1 MAKVSLKATG
11 GLNKDVDLN
20 LLPEGDYSSATN
32 IIFDSGK
39 TGGAGAIKMLESIT
53 TAGFNF
59 GSDTIKDTHQAA
71 DGQIYVLTV
80 NGATAYIYRIPS
92 TLDSK
97 VTILSY
103 THSVSVDFAPNIK
116 VLDNCIIWN
125 YLGTGTPLLFSL
137 DGWTTTVTPAIAD
150 LKLQKRTPNNVFTI
164 DKNQGSA
171 DSGLE
176 FLETRDFQF
185 AARYQYI
192 SGEYSVLGA
201 YSQMYK
207 AADGVSSYSFFYDL
221 SASPANVDFLEVY
234 ARIGNAGIWRR
245 IDTFKKGT
253 TPATPPTPDFSWTG
267 QIYESL
273 DTVTTAKPFDS
284 VPVSAKHIEIAK
296 NRVFLANI
304 VDDYDVSS
312 ANLDFTI
319 AEVSG
324 SDYRPDTTAGT
335 HGTYLT
341 ASNLTEAGISSKEL
355 ISTAYYKPFAN
366 DSTYGIG
373 LAYYDEAMKTRGVE
387 KYVKFKTGKF
397 VYPILPTIRV
407 GLNAGWAKPSWAK
420 FAQLVYTKNI
430 SKSYIYEGF
439 ASNIFFELSSLTTDA
454 TTKAVTEITTISQS
468 ITPDQFKNVKN
479 LVVDLMGM
487 FRAGYIYN
495 FSADDRITINTPN
508 GLFDFKIDSQNDNF
522 LYCKYDK
529 GTMVNSIVP
538 NAKNLYFEIYT
549 PKQVPEDE
557 SLLFFE
563 YGNLMDISAWAAS
576 TNKDISGAG
585 TLNTNKLIGDMVFSK
600 IDLPVYSTAPF
611 IYNTSKSSPAVY
623 ANDAVTVAN
632 IALTE
637 TMQSSLSGAGTATD
651 VLLIPIYTTFGANAD
666 EAVFIDS
673 AGASSSTGPEVRI
686 SGYYDAADQEAGN
699 KLTINYAI
707 KATQT
712 FVLSTIPPSPS
723 GSMTWAAKS
732 QIYRVPY
739 NNSTN
744 VYGSAVAYGT
754 EYVID
759 TRTLTANASG
769 VVLDITQTQELL
781 LSAYADISAN
791 DKFYVQLKLT
801 LTASG
806 DVQAALINIA
816 KQTSVSNGLVMT
828 LNGDRIKPIVS
839 TTYNANSIISGTTNK
854 LVIRASSTATANPFW
869 NTSAGKPTVLISKNL
884 NPTGRKN
891 TIRYGGNYVAGTKI
905 NNLSSFF
912 ALDSADVPIE
922 NGEIVSLQRA
932 SRLQGNGTMLLAL
945 CQNESAYIL
954 LGEQEL
960 TQANNQGILSI
971 SSNVIGTIRNL
982 GYNYGLQ
989 DKQSA
994 LNYKGNIWWWDNY
1007 NKKVIKYNEQGIELV
1022 SDTFMRS
1029 EFLTKSGAAKFA
1041 FDPFYN
1047 TCFVSIGGETTSL
1060 GYSDTLK
1067 RWISTYA
1074 FKSDYAESYGD
1085 KMVLFKSGVV
1095 YKSLQSGFNAFLG
1108 AGAVDSTITFTL
1120 NSRLPVMPL
1129 NVSVTHNMNV
1139 MDYSQANGVKASLL
1153 SIAISNEN
1161 GQASAINETNF
1172 IAEDNRLYAHILRDS
1187 KSQVR
1192 FETIKEQTFTATSG
1206 QTTFTITAGYTVA
1219 NAIIDVYINT
1229 VKLADD
1235 AYVATNGTTVVLNTG
1250 ATVGDS
1256 VRIVNS
1262 VDKRLIEGNY
1272 IVGYLNN
1279 FVVSLKDK
1287 TQNMRLN
1294 SLDIEVQAIS
1304 GHS

>member
-11 GLNKDVDLN
+11 GLNKDVDPN
-20 LLPEGDYSSATN
+20 LLPEGDYTAATN

-59 GSDTIKDTHQAA
+59 GSDTIKATHQAA
-71 DGQIYVLTV
+71 DGQIYVLTA
-80 NGATAYIYRIPS
+80 NGGTAYIYRIPT

-103 THSVSVDFAPNIK
+103 THSVSVDFAPDIK
-116 VLDNCIIWN
+116 VLDNSIIWN
-125 YLGTGTPLLFSL
+125 YHATGTPLLFSL
-137 DGWTTTVTPAIAD
+137 DGWTTAVVNPAIGD
-150 LKLQKRTPNNVFTI
+150 LTLVKRTPNNVFTV
-164 DKNQGSA
+164 DKNQSTP

-185 AARYQYI
+185 AGRYQYK

-207 AADGVSSYSFFYDL
+207 GADGVSSYTFTYSFTGAPTNAEYFELYTK
-221 SASPANVDFLEVY
+221 
-234 ARIGNAGIWRR
+234 IGNAGIWRR
-245 IDTFKKGT
+245 IDTAKIGT
-253 TPATPPTPDFSWTG
+253 DTGLSWTG

-273 DTVTTAKPFDS
+273 DTVTTAKPFDAI
-284 VPVSAKHIEIAK
+284 PISAKHIEIAK

-319 AEVSG
+319 TELITETP
-324 SDYRPDTTAGT
+324 SDYRPSTTSGT

-341 ASNLTEAGISSKEL
+341 TDNLAEAGISSKE
-355 ISTAYYKPFAN
+355 STSTDYYKPFAN

-407 GLNAGWAKPSWAK
+407 GLNAGWAKPSWARY
-420 FAQLVYTKNI
+420 AQLVYTKNI

-439 ASNIFFELSSLTTDA
+439 ASNIFFELTSLETDP

-468 ITPDQFKNVKN
+468 ITADQFKNVKFM
-479 LVVDLMGM
+479 VVDLMGM
-487 FRAGYIYN
+487 FRAGLIYN

-529 GTMVNSIVP
+529 GTMSNPVIPTSR
-538 NAKNLYFEIYT
+538 NLYFEIYT

-557 SLLFFE
+557 SLLFYE
-563 YGNLMDISAWAAS
+563 YGNLIDITSTGANWTAS

-611 IYNTSKSSPAVY
+611 IYNTTKSSPAIY
-623 ANDAVTVAN
+623 ADDAVTVAN
-632 IALTE
+632 IAFAS
-637 TMQSSLSGAGTATD
+637 TMQSSLTNPGTASD
-651 VLLIPIYTTFGANAD
+651 EFLIPTYTSFGNKNDD
-666 EAVFIDS
+666 EAVFINSSGVES
-673 AGASSSTGPEVRI
+673 ATGPEVRI
-686 SGYYDAADQEAGN
+686 SGFYDAADQEAGN
-699 KLTINYAI
+699 KLIINYYI
-707 KATQT
+707 KASW
-712 FVLSTIPPSPS
+712 VLRFDSLIPPATPS
-723 GSMTWAAKS
+723 GSMRWVLTS

-739 NNSTN
+739 NNTTN
-744 VYGSAVAYGT
+744 TYGSAVVYGT
-754 EYVID
+754 EVGISDRTVTTATEGNSID
-759 TRTLTANASG
+759 E
-769 VVLDITQTQELL
+769 IITQELL
-781 LSAYADISAN
+781 LSANANISAN
-791 DKFYVQLKLT
+791 DKFYVRLKLT
-801 LTASG
+801 LTAEG
-806 DVQAALINIA
+806 DIQQALINIA
-816 KQTSVSNGLVMT
+816 KQTSASNGIVMT
-828 LNGDRIKPIVS
+828 LNGDRIKPIVN
-839 TTYNANSIISGTTNK
+839 TTYNANSIISGATNK
-854 LVIRASSTATANPFW
+854 FVIRASSTATARPFW

-891 TIRYGGNYVAGTKI
+891 TIRYGGNYVPGTKI

-960 TQANNQGILSI
+960 TQANNQGVLSI

-989 DKQSA
+989 DKQSSF
-994 LNYKGNIWWWDNY
+994 NYKGNVWWWDNY
-1007 NKKVIKYNEQGIELV
+1007 NKKIVKYNEQGIELV
-1022 SDTFMRS
+1022 SDTYMRS
-1029 EFLTKSGAAKFA
+1029 EFLTKSGNAKFA

-1067 RWISTYA
+1067 RWVSTYS
-1074 FKSDYAESYGD
+1074 FKSDFAESYGD

-1095 YKSLQSGFNAFLG
+1095 YKSLQSGFNLFLN
-1108 AGAVDSTITFTL
+1108 AETAVDSTITFTL
-1120 NSRLPVMPL
+1120 NSRLPIMPL
-1129 NVSVTHNMNV
+1129 NVSVSHDMNV
-1139 MDYSQANGVKASLL
+1139 MDYSQSNGVKANLL

-1187 KSQVR
+1187 S
-1192 FETIKEQTFTATSG
+1192 SPG
-1206 QTTFTITAGYTVA
+1206 G
-1219 NAIIDVYINT
+1219 
-1229 VKLADD
+1229 
-1235 AYVATNGTTVVLNTG
+1235 
-1250 ATVGDS
+1250 
-1256 VRIVNS
+1256 
-1262 VDKRLIEGNY
+1262 LIEGNY
-1272 IVGYLNN
+1272 IIGYLNN

-1294 SLDIEVQAIS
+1294 SLDIEVQPIS

>member
-20 LLPEGDYSSATN
+20 LLPAGDYSDATN

-53 TAGFNF
+53 TAGINF
-59 GSDTIKDTHQAA
+59 GSDTIKATHQSA
-71 DGQIYVLTV
+71 DGQVYVLTV
-80 NGATAYIYRIPS
+80 NSSTAFIYRIPT

-97 VTILSY
+97 ATILSY
-103 THSVSVDFAPNIK
+103 PHSVSTDFAPDIK

-125 YLGTGTPLLFSL
+125 YHATGTPLLFSL
-137 DGWTTTVTPAIAD
+137 DGWTTAVTPAIED
-150 LKLQKRTPNNVFTI
+150 LRLAKRTPNNVFTVE
-164 DKNQGSA
+164 KNQSTP

-176 FLETRDFQF
+176 FLETKDFQF
-185 AARYQYI
+185 AGRYQYR
-192 SGEYSVLGA
+192 SGEYSALGA

-207 AADGVSSYSFFYDL
+207 GAEGITSYTFTYSFTG
-221 SASPANVDFLEVY
+221 APVY
-234 ARIGNAGIWRR
+234 AEFFELYTRIGNAGIWRR
-245 IDTFKKGT
+245 IDTATIATDT
-253 TPATPPTPDFSWTG
+253 TLSWTG

-273 DTVTTAKPFDS
+273 DIVTTGKPFDS
-284 VPVSAKHIEIAK
+284 VPVSAKHIEIAR

-304 VDDYDVSS
+304 VDDYAVSS

-319 AEVSG
+319 SELTG
-324 SDYRPDTTAGT
+324 SDYQPSTTSGT
-335 HGTYLT
+335 YGTYLT
-341 ASNLTEAGISSKEL
+341 SSNLAEAGISSREST
-355 ISTAYYKPFAN
+355 STAYYKPFAN
-366 DSTYGIG
+366 DSTYGVG

-397 VYPILPTIRV
+397 AYPILPTIRV
-407 GLNAGWAKPSWAK
+407 GLNAGWIKPSWAK

-439 ASNIFFELSSLTTDA
+439 ASNIFFELNSFTTDG
-454 TTKAVTEITTISQS
+454 TTKAITEITTISQS
-468 ITPDQFKNVKN
+468 ITADQLKNVKFM
-479 LVVDLMGM
+479 VVDLMGM

-495 FSADDRITINTPN
+495 FSADDRIAINTPN
-508 GLFDFKIDSQNDNF
+508 GLFDFKIDSQSDNF

-557 SLLFFE
+557 SLLFYE
-563 YGNLMDISAWAAS
+563 YGSLMDISSWAAS
-576 TNKDISGAG
+576 TNKDMSGGG
-585 TLNTNKLIGDMVFSK
+585 TLNTSKFLGDMVFSK
-600 IDLPVYSTAPF
+600 IDLPVYSSAPF
-611 IYNTSKSSPAVY
+611 IYNTSKSSPKVY
-623 ANDAVTVAN
+623 ADDAVTVAN
-632 IALTE
+632 IALAE

-673 AGASSSTGPEVRI
+673 SGASSSTGPEVRI
-686 SGYYDAADQEAGN
+686 SGYYDAADQESSN
-699 KLTINYAI
+699 KLTVNYYI

-712 FVLSTIPPSPS
+712 FVLSSIPPSPS
-723 GSMTWAAKS
+723 GSMTWALKS

-739 NNSTN
+739 NNTTN

-754 EYVID
+754 EYVVD

-769 VVLDITQTQELL
+769 DAIDITQTQDLL
-781 LSAYADISAN
+781 LSSYADISAN

-816 KQTSVSNGLVMT
+816 KQTAVANGLIMT
-828 LNGDRIKPIVS
+828 LNGDRIKPVVS
-839 TTYNANSIISGTTNK
+839 TTYNANSIISGTTSK
-854 LVIRASSTATANPFW
+854 LVIRASSTATARQFW

-891 TIRYGGNYVAGTKI
+891 TIRYGGNYVSGSKI

-912 ALDSADVPIE
+912 ALDSADVSVD
-922 NGEIVSLQRA
+922 NGEITSLQRV
-932 SRLQGNGTMLLAL
+932 SRLQGNGNMLLAL
-945 CQNESAYIL
+945 CKNEAAYLL

-960 TQANNQGILSI
+960 TQSNNQSILSI
-971 SSNVIGTIRNL
+971 SSNVIGTVRNL
-982 GYNYGLQ
+982 GFNYGLQ
-989 DKQSA
+989 DKQSVF
-994 LNYKGNIWWWDNY
+994 NYKGSVWWWDNY
-1007 NKKVIKYNEQGIELV
+1007 NKKIIKYNDQGIELV
-1022 SDTFMRS
+1022 SDIYMRS

-1047 TCFVSIGGETTSL
+1047 TCFVSIGSETISL
-1060 GYSDTLK
+1060 GYSDSLK
-1067 RWISTYA
+1067 RWISKYS
-1074 FKSDYAESYGD
+1074 FKTDYAESYGD

-1095 YKSLQSGFNAFLG
+1095 YLSLQSGYNAFLG
-1108 AGAVDSTITFTL
+1108 AAAADSTITFTL
-1120 NSRLPVMPL
+1120 NSRLPIMPL
-1129 NVSVTHNMNV
+1129 NVSVSHNMAV
-1139 MDYSQANGVKASLL
+1139 MDYTQANGVKASLL

-1187 KSQVR
+1187 
-1192 FETIKEQTFTATSG
+1192 TS
-1206 QTTFTITAGYTVA
+1206 
-1219 NAIIDVYINT
+1219 
-1229 VKLADD
+1229 
-1235 AYVATNGTTVVLNTG
+1235 TG
-1250 ATVGDS
+1250 G
-1256 VRIVNS
+1256 
-1262 VDKRLIEGNY
+1262 LISGNY

-1294 SLDIEVQAIS
+1294 SLDIEVQAVS

>member
-20 LLPEGDYSSATN
+20 LLPEGDYSDATN

-39 TGGAGAIKMLESIT
+39 TGGAGAIKMLESISA
-53 TAGFNF
+53 AGIDF
-59 GSDTIKDTHQAA
+59 STHTVKDTHQAA
-71 DGQIYVLTV
+71 DGQIFVLTV
-80 NGATAYIYRIPS
+80 SSATAYIYRIPT
-92 TLDSK
+92 TLNSK
-97 VTILSY
+97 TLILSY
-103 THSVSVDFAPNIK
+103 THSVSEDFAPDIK

-125 YLGTGTPLLFSL
+125 YHGTGTPLLFCL
-137 DGWTTTVTPAIAD
+137 DGWTTAVTPAIGD
-150 LKLQKRTPNNVFTI
+150 LTLVKRTPNNVFTI
-164 DKNQGSA
+164 NKVQGTP

-192 SGEYSVLGA
+192 SGEYSALSA

-207 AADGVSSYSFFYDL
+207 AADGVSSYAFNYDL
-221 SASPANVDFLEVY
+221 SASPANVEYLEVY
-234 ARIGNAGIWRR
+234 VRIGNSGIWRR
-245 IDTFKKGT
+245 IDTFKKGS
-253 TPATPPTPDFSWTG
+253 TPTSFEWTG

-304 VDDYDVSS
+304 VDDYSVSS

-319 AEVSG
+319 SEVSG
-324 SDYRPDTTAGT
+324 SDYRPDTTSGT
-335 HGTYLT
+335 YGTYLT
-341 ASNLTEAGISSKEL
+341 SSNLAEAGISSKE
-355 ISTAYYKPFAN
+355 STSVAYYKPFAN
-366 DSTYGIG
+366 DSTYGVG

-397 VYPILPTIRV
+397 AYPILPTIRV
-407 GLNAGWAKPSWAK
+407 GLNAGWVKPSWAK
-420 FAQLVYTKNI
+420 YAQLVYTKNI
-430 SKSYIYEGF
+430 SKSYIYEGY
-439 ASNIFFELSSLTTDA
+439 ASNIFFELTSFTTDA
-454 TTKAVTEITTISQS
+454 TTKAITEITTISQS
-468 ITPDQFKNVKN
+468 ITADQLKNVKN

-522 LYCKYDK
+522 IYCKYDK

-557 SLLFFE
+557 SLLFYE
-563 YGNLMDISAWAAS
+563 YGSLMDISSWSAS

-585 TLNTNKLIGDMVFSK
+585 TLNTNKLLGDMVFSK
-600 IDLPVYSTAPF
+600 IDLPVYSSAPF
-611 IYNTSKSSPAVY
+611 IYNTSKTSPAVY
-623 ANDAVTVAN
+623 ADDAATVAN
-632 IALTE
+632 IALAE

-651 VLLIPIYTTFGANAD
+651 LFLIPIYTSFGTNAD

-673 AGASSSTGPEVRI
+673 SGGSSSTGPELRI
-686 SGYYDAADQEAGN
+686 SGYYDAADQESTN
-699 KLTINYAI
+699 KLTINYYV

-712 FVLSTIPPSPS
+712 FQLNGSLPSPS
-723 GSMTWAAKS
+723 GSMTWALKS

-739 NNSTN
+739 NNTTN
-744 VYGSAVAYGT
+744 VYGSAVAYGS
-754 EYVID
+754 EYVVD
-759 TRTLTANASG
+759 TRTLTSNASG
-769 VVLDITQTQELL
+769 DVLDITATQDLL
-781 LSAYADISAN
+781 LSSYADISAN

-806 DVQAALINIA
+806 DVLAALVNIA
-816 KQTSVSNGLVMT
+816 KQTSVSNGIIMT
-828 LNGDRIKPIVS
+828 LNGDRIKPVVT
-839 TTYNANSIISGTTNK
+839 TTYNANSIVSGTTSK
-854 LVIRASSTATANPFW
+854 LVLRASSTATANQFW
-869 NTSAGKPTVLISKNL
+869 NTSAGKPTVLVSKNL

-912 ALDSADVPIE
+912 ALDSADVPVE
-922 NGEIVSLQRA
+922 NGEIVALHRA

-960 TQANNQGILSI
+960 TQGNNQGILSI

-989 DKQSA
+989 DKQSSF
-994 LNYKGNIWWWDNY
+994 NYKGNIWWWDNY

-1022 SDTFMRS
+1022 SDTYMRS

-1047 TCFVSIGGETTSL
+1047 MCFVSIGSETFSL

-1067 RWISTYA
+1067 RWISKYT
-1074 FKSDYAESYGD
+1074 FKTDHAESYGD

-1095 YKSLQSGFNAFLG
+1095 YKSLQSGYNAFLG
-1108 AGAVDSTITFTL
+1108 ASAVDSAITLTL
-1120 NSRLPVMPL
+1120 NSRLPIMPL
-1129 NVSVTHNMNV
+1129 NVSVSHDMNV
-1139 MDYSQANGVKASLL
+1139 VDYAQSNAVKASLL

-1161 GQASAINETNF
+1161 GQTSAIVESNF
-1172 IAEDNRLYAHILRDS
+1172 IVEDNRLYAHVLRDS
-1187 KSQVR
+1187 KSPIR
-1192 FETIKEQTFTATSG
+1192 FETIKSQDFTATSG
-1206 QTTFTITAGYTVA
+1206 QTVFTITGGYTVA
-1219 NAIIDVYINT
+1219 GTIIDVYIDS

-1250 ATVGDS
+1250 ATAGQA

-1262 VDKRLIEGNY
+1262 VDKRLTEGNY

-1294 SLDIEVQAIS
+1294 SLDIEIQSVS

>member
-20 LLPEGDYSSATN
+20 LLPEGDYSDATN

-39 TGGAGAIKMLESIT
+39 TGGAGAIKMLESISA
-53 TAGFNF
+53 AGIDF
-59 GSDTIKDTHQAA
+59 GTDTIKDTHQAA
-71 DGQIYVLTV
+71 DGQIYVLTK
-80 NGATAYIYRIPS
+80 NGSTAYIYRIPT

-103 THSVSVDFAPNIK
+103 AHSVSSDFAPDIK

-125 YLGTGTPLLFSL
+125 YHGTGTPLLFSL
-137 DGWTTTVTPAIAD
+137 DGWSTTVTPAVAD

-164 DKNQGSA
+164 DKIQGTP
-171 DSGLE
+171 DSGIE

-185 AARYQYI
+185 AARYQYV
-192 SGEYSVLGA
+192 SGEYSALGA

-207 AADGVSSYSFFYDL
+207 AADGVSSYSFYYDL
-221 SASPANVDFLEVY
+221 SASPTYVEYLEVY
-234 ARIGNAGIWRR
+234 ARIGNSGIWRR

-253 TPATPPTPDFSWTG
+253 TPASPDFSWTG

-273 DTVTTAKPFDS
+273 DTVTTGKPFDS

-304 VDDYDVSS
+304 VDDYDISS

-319 AEVSG
+319 TEVTG
-324 SDYRPDTTAGT
+324 SDYRPDTTSGT
-335 HGTYLT
+335 YGTYLT
-341 ASNLTEAGISSKEL
+341 SSNLTEAGISSKEST
-355 ISTAYYKPFAN
+355 STAYYKPFAN

-397 VYPILPTIRV
+397 AYPILPTIRV
-407 GLNAGWAKPSWAK
+407 GLNSGWVKPSWAK
-420 FAQLVYTKNI
+420 YAQLVYTKNI

-439 ASNIFFELSSLTTDA
+439 ASNIFFELTSFTTDG
-454 TTKAVTEITTISQS
+454 TTKAITEITTISQS
-468 ITPDQFKNVKN
+468 ITADQLKNVKF

-495 FSADDRITINTPN
+495 FSADDRIAINTPN

-557 SLLFFE
+557 SLLFYE
-563 YGNLMDISAWAAS
+563 YGNLMDISSWAAS
-576 TNKDISGAG
+576 TNKDISGGG
-585 TLNTNKLIGDMVFSK
+585 TLNTNKLLGDMVFSK
-600 IDLPVYSTAPF
+600 IDLPVYSSAPF
-611 IYNTSKSSPAVY
+611 IYNTSKSSPKIY
-623 ANDAVTVAN
+623 ADDSVTVAN

-637 TMQSSLSGAGTATD
+637 TMQSSLSGVGTATD
-651 VLLIPIYTTFGANAD
+651 VLLTPFYTSFGANAD

-673 AGASSSTGPEVRI
+673 LGGSSSTGPEIRI
-686 SGYYDAADQEAGN
+686 SGFYDAADQESTN
-699 KLTINYAI
+699 KLTINYYV

-712 FVLSTIPPSPS
+712 FQLNPSLPTPS
-723 GSMTWAAKS
+723 GSMTWTLKS

-739 NNSTN
+739 NNTTN
-744 VYGSAVAYGT
+744 TYGAAVTYGT
-754 EYVID
+754 ENVID
-759 TRTLTANASG
+759 TRTLTTNASS
-769 VVLDITQTQELL
+769 VVLDITQTQDLL
-781 LSAYADISAN
+781 LSAYADIAAN
-791 DKFYVQLKLT
+791 DKFYVQLKLS

-816 KQTSVSNGLVMT
+816 KQTAVSNGVVVT
-828 LNGDRIKPIVS
+828 LNGDRIKPVVS
-839 TTYNANSIISGTTNK
+839 TTYNANSIVSGTTSK
-854 LVIRASSTATANPFW
+854 LVLRASSTATANQFW
-869 NTSAGKPTVLISKNL
+869 NTSAGKPTVLVSKNL

-912 ALDSADVPIE
+912 ALDSADVPVE

-945 CQNESAYIL
+945 CQNESAYVL

-960 TQANNQGILSI
+960 TQSNNQGILSI

-989 DKQSA
+989 EKQSVF
-994 LNYKGNIWWWDNY
+994 NYKGNVWWWDDY
-1007 NKKVIKYNEQGIELV
+1007 NKKIIKYNEQGIELV

-1029 EFLTKSGAAKFA
+1029 HFLTKSGAARFA

-1047 TCFVSIGGETTSL
+1047 MCFVSIGSDTTSI

-1074 FKSDYAESYGD
+1074 FKTDFAESYGD
-1085 KMVLFKSGVV
+1085 KMVLFKSGIV
-1095 YKSLQSGFNAFLG
+1095 YKSLQSGYNAFLG
-1108 AGAVDSTITFTL
+1108 ASAIDSTITFTL

-1129 NVSVTHNMNV
+1129 NVSVTHDMSI
-1139 MDYSQANGVKASLL
+1139 MDYSQSNGVKSSLL
-1153 SIAISNEN
+1153 SIAINNEN
-1161 GQASAINETNF
+1161 GQVSAIKESNF
-1172 IAEDNRLYAHILRDS
+1172 IAEDNRLYAHILRDA
-1187 KSQVR
+1187 KSPVR
-1192 FETIKEQTFTATSG
+1192 FDTIKQQTFTATAG
-1206 QTTFTITAGYTVA
+1206 QTTFTITGGYTVTD
-1219 NAIIDVYINT
+1219 AIIDVYINT

-1235 AYVATNGTTVVLNTG
+1235 AYVATNGTSVVLNTG
-1250 ATVGDS
+1250 ASAGDTVL
-1256 VRIVNS
+1256 IINS
-1262 VDKRLIEGNY
+1262 VDKRLTEGNY
-1272 IVGYLNN
+1272 IIGYLNN

-1294 SLDIEVQAIS
+1294 SLDIEIQAVS

>member
-20 LLPEGDYSSATN
+20 LLPEGDYSDATN

-53 TAGFNF
+53 AAGIDF
-59 GSDTIKDTHQAA
+59 STHTIKDTHQAA
-71 DGQIYVLTV
+71 DGQIFVLTV
-80 NGATAYIYRIPS
+80 SSATAYIYRIPT

-97 VTILSY
+97 TLILSY
-103 THSVSVDFAPNIK
+103 THSVSTDFAPDIK

-125 YLGTGTPLLFSL
+125 YHGTGTPLLFCL
-137 DGWTTTVTPAIAD
+137 DGWTTAVTPAIGD
-150 LKLQKRTPNNVFTI
+150 LTLVKRTPNNVFTV
-164 DKNQGSA
+164 DKNQGTP

-192 SGEYSVLGA
+192 SGEYSALSA

-207 AADGVSSYSFFYDL
+207 AADGVSSYTFNYDL
-221 SASPANVDFLEVY
+221 SSSPANVEYLEVY
-234 ARIGNAGIWRR
+234 VRIGNSGIWRR
-245 IDTFKKGT
+245 IDTFKKGS
-253 TPATPPTPDFSWTG
+253 TPTSFEWTG

-304 VDDYDVSS
+304 VDDYSVSS

-319 AEVSG
+319 TEVSG
-324 SDYRPDTTAGT
+324 SDYQPSTSGGT
-335 HGTYLT
+335 YGTYLT
-341 ASNLTEAGISSKEL
+341 SSNLSEAAISSKE
-355 ISTAYYKPFAN
+355 STSVAYYKPFAN

-407 GLNAGWAKPSWAK
+407 GLNSGWVKPSWAK
-420 FAQLVYTKNI
+420 YAQLVYTKNI

-439 ASNIFFELSSLTTDA
+439 ASNIFFELTSFTTDG
-454 TTKAVTEITTISQS
+454 TTKAITEITTISQS
-468 ITPDQFKNVKN
+468 ITADQLKNVKN

-557 SLLFFE
+557 SLLFYE
-563 YGNLMDISAWAAS
+563 YGSLMDISSWSAS
-576 TNKDISGAG
+576 TNKDVSGAG
-585 TLNTNKLIGDMVFSK
+585 TLNTNKLLGDMVFSK
-600 IDLPVYSTAPF
+600 IDLPVYSSAPF
-611 IYNTSKSSPAVY
+611 IYNTSKTSPAVY
-623 ANDAVTVAN
+623 ADDAATVAN

-651 VLLIPIYTTFGANAD
+651 LFLIPVYTSFGTNAD

-673 AGASSSTGPEVRI
+673 SGGSSSTGPELRI
-686 SGYYDAADQEAGN
+686 SGYYDAADQESTN
-699 KLTINYAI
+699 KLTINYYV

-712 FVLSTIPPSPS
+712 FVLSSIPPSPS
-723 GSMTWAAKS
+723 GSMTWALKS

-739 NNSTN
+739 NNTTN

-759 TRTLTANASG
+759 TRTLTSNTPG
-769 VVLDITQTQELL
+769 GGTVLDITATQDLL
-781 LSAYADISAN
+781 LSSYADISAN
-791 DKFYVQLKLT
+791 DKFYVKLKLT

-806 DVQAALINIA
+806 DVQAALVNIA
-816 KQTSVSNGLVMT
+816 KQAAVSNGIVMT
-828 LNGDRIKPIVS
+828 LNGDRIKPVVS
-839 TTYNANSIISGTTNK
+839 TTYNANSIVSGTTSK
-854 LVIRASSTATANPFW
+854 LVLRASSTATANQFW
-869 NTSAGKPTVLISKNL
+869 NTSAGKPTVLVSKNL

-912 ALDSADVPIE
+912 ALDSADVPVE
-922 NGEIVSLQRA
+922 NGEIVALHRA

-960 TQANNQGILSI
+960 TQGNNQGILSI

-989 DKQSA
+989 DKQSSF
-994 LNYKGNIWWWDNY
+994 NYKGNIWWWDNY

-1047 TCFVSIGGETTSL
+1047 MCFVAIGSETFSL

-1067 RWISTYA
+1067 RWISKYT
-1074 FKSDYAESYGD
+1074 FKTDHAESYGD

-1095 YKSLQSGFNAFLG
+1095 YKSLQSGYNAFLG
-1108 AGAVDSTITFTL
+1108 ASSVDSTITLTL
-1120 NSRLPVMPL
+1120 NSRLPIMPL
-1129 NVSVTHNMNV
+1129 NVSVSHDMNV
-1139 MDYSQANGVKASLL
+1139 VDYTQSNAVKASLL

-1161 GQASAINETNF
+1161 GQASAIVESNF
-1172 IAEDNRLYAHILRDS
+1172 IVEDNRLYAHVLRD
-1187 KSQVR
+1187 
-1192 FETIKEQTFTATSG
+1192 TSNSG
-1206 QTTFTITAGYTVA
+1206 D
-1219 NAIIDVYINT
+1219 II
-1229 VKLADD
+1229 A
-1235 AYVATNGTTVVLNTG
+1235 
-1250 ATVGDS
+1250 
-1256 VRIVNS
+1256 
-1262 VDKRLIEGNY
+1262 GNY

-1294 SLDIEVQAIS
+1294 SLDIEIQSVS

>member
-20 LLPEGDYSSATN
+20 LLPEGDYSDATN

-39 TGGAGAIKMLESIT
+39 TGGAGAIKMLESISA
-53 TAGFNF
+53 AGIDF
-59 GSDTIKDTHQAA
+59 STHTVKDTHQAA
-71 DGQIYVLTV
+71 DGQIFVLTV
-80 NGATAYIYRIPS
+80 SGATAYIYRIPT

-97 VTILSY
+97 TLILSY
-103 THSVSVDFAPNIK
+103 THSVSEDFAPDIK

-125 YLGTGTPLLFSL
+125 YHGTGTPLLFCL
-137 DGWTTTVTPAIAD
+137 DGWTTAVTPAIGD
-150 LKLQKRTPNNVFTI
+150 LTLVKRTPNNVFTI
-164 DKNQGSA
+164 NKVQGTP

-192 SGEYSVLGA
+192 SGEYSALSA

-207 AADGVSSYSFFYDL
+207 AADGVSSYAFNYDL
-221 SASPANVDFLEVY
+221 SASPANVEYLEVY
-234 ARIGNAGIWRR
+234 VRIGNSGIWRR
-245 IDTFKKGT
+245 IDTFKKGS
-253 TPATPPTPDFSWTG
+253 TPTSFEWTG

-304 VDDYDVSS
+304 VDDYSVSS

-319 AEVSG
+319 SEVSG
-324 SDYRPDTTAGT
+324 SDYRPDTTSGT
-335 HGTYLT
+335 YGTYLT
-341 ASNLTEAGISSKEL
+341 SSNLAEAGISSKE
-355 ISTAYYKPFAN
+355 STSVAYYKPFAN
-366 DSTYGIG
+366 DSTYGVG

-397 VYPILPTIRV
+397 AYPILPTIRV
-407 GLNAGWAKPSWAK
+407 GLNAGWVKPSWAK
-420 FAQLVYTKNI
+420 YAQLVYTKNI
-430 SKSYIYEGF
+430 SKSYIYEGY
-439 ASNIFFELSSLTTDA
+439 ASNIFFELTSFTTDA
-454 TTKAVTEITTISQS
+454 TTKAITEITTISQS
-468 ITPDQFKNVKN
+468 ITADQLKNVKN

-522 LYCKYDK
+522 IYCKYDK

-557 SLLFFE
+557 SLLFYE
-563 YGNLMDISAWAAS
+563 YGSLMDISSWTAS
-576 TNKDISGAG
+576 TPIDVSGAG
-585 TLNTNKLIGDMVFSK
+585 TLNTNKLLGDMVFSK
-600 IDLPVYSTAPF
+600 IDLPVYSSAPF
-611 IYNTSKSSPAVY
+611 IYNTSKSSPKVY
-623 ANDAVTVAN
+623 AEDAITVAN
-632 IALTE
+632 SVLSE
-637 TMQSSLSGAGTATD
+637 TMQSSTVGPGNPSDVTVIPLLTSFGTNT
-651 VLLIPIYTTFGANAD
+651 D
-666 EAVFIDS
+666 EAVFIDGS
-673 AGASSSTGPEVRI
+673 GASSSTGQYIRI
-686 SGYYDAADQEAGN
+686 SGYYDAADQESTN
-699 KLTINYAI
+699 KLSINYYTRV
-707 KATQT
+707 TQT
-712 FVLSTIPPSPS
+712 FQKLTPSSSAQMDWSLKAQVYRIP
-723 GSMTWAAKS
+723 
-732 QIYRVPY
+732 YD
-739 NNSTN
+739 NSTN
-744 VYGSAVAYGT
+744 TYGAEATFGSVFIIHSA
-754 EYVID
+754 
-759 TRTLTANASG
+759 TLTENENGLVTDSIALQELTLSG
-769 VVLDITQTQELL
+769 LADIT
-781 LSAYADISAN
+781 AN
-791 DKFYVQLKLT
+791 DKFYVKLT
-801 LTASG
+801 LQLYTSG
-806 DVQAALINIA
+806 DVQASQLNFQKIPTYA
-816 KQTSVSNGLVMT
+816 NGMIIT
-828 LNGDRIKPIVS
+828 LNGDRIKPVVT
-839 TTYNANSIISGTTNK
+839 TTYNANSIVSGTTSK
-854 LVIRASSTATANPFW
+854 LVLRASSTATANQFW
-869 NTSAGKPTVLISKNL
+869 NTSAGKPTVLVSKNL

-912 ALDSADVPIE
+912 ALDSADVPVE
-922 NGEIVSLQRA
+922 NGEIVALHRA

-960 TQANNQGILSI
+960 TQGNNQGILSI

-989 DKQSA
+989 DKQSSF
-994 LNYKGNIWWWDNY
+994 NYKGNIWWWDNY

-1022 SDTFMRS
+1022 SDTYMRS

-1047 TCFVSIGGETTSL
+1047 MCFVSIGSETFSL

-1067 RWISTYA
+1067 RWISKYT
-1074 FKSDYAESYGD
+1074 FKTDHAESYGD

-1095 YKSLQSGFNAFLG
+1095 YKSLQSGYNAFLG
-1108 AGAVDSTITFTL
+1108 ASAVDSAITLTL
-1120 NSRLPVMPL
+1120 NSRLPIMPL
-1129 NVSVTHNMNV
+1129 NVSVSHDMNV
-1139 MDYSQANGVKASLL
+1139 VDYTQSNAVKANLL
-1153 SIAISNEN
+1153 SIAISNESN
-1161 GQASAINETNF
+1161 QASAINETNF
-1172 IAEDNRLYAHILRDS
+1172 IVEDNRLYAHVLRD
-1187 KSQVR
+1187 
-1192 FETIKEQTFTATSG
+1192 TSNG
-1206 QTTFTITAGYTVA
+1206 GD
-1219 NAIIDVYINT
+1219 II
-1229 VKLADD
+1229 
-1235 AYVATNGTTVVLNTG
+1235 
-1250 ATVGDS
+1250 S
-1256 VRIVNS
+1256 
-1262 VDKRLIEGNY
+1262 GNY

-1294 SLDIEVQAIS
+1294 SLDIEIQSVS

>member
-20 LLPEGDYSSATN
+20 LLPEGDYSDATN

-80 NGATAYIYRIPS
+80 NSATAYIYRIPT

-97 VTILSY
+97 VTILNY
-103 THSVSVDFAPNIK
+103 THSVSTDFAPDIK
-116 VLDNCIIWN
+116 VLDNSIIWN
-125 YLGTGTPLLFSL
+125 YHGTGTPLLFSL
-137 DGWTTTVTPAIAD
+137 DGWTTTVTPALAD

-164 DKNQGSA
+164 DKIQSTP
-171 DSGLE
+171 DSGIE

-192 SGEYSVLGA
+192 SGEYSALSA

-207 AADGVSSYSFFYDL
+207 AADGVSSYSFSYDL
-221 SASPANVDFLEVY
+221 SASPTYVEYLEVY
-234 ARIGNAGIWRR
+234 ARIGNSGIWRR
-245 IDTFKKGT
+245 IDTFKKGETPT
-253 TPATPPTPDFSWTG
+253 TFSWTG

-273 DTVTTAKPFDS
+273 DIVTTGKPFDS

-324 SDYRPDTTAGT
+324 SDYRPDTTSGIY
-335 HGTYLT
+335 GTYLT
-341 ASNLTEAGISSKEL
+341 SSNLTEAGISSKEST
-355 ISTAYYKPFAN
+355 STAYYKPFAN

-387 KYVKFKTGKF
+387 KYVKFKTGRF

-407 GLNAGWAKPSWAK
+407 GLNAGWVKPSWARY
-420 FAQLVYTKNI
+420 AQLVYTKNI
-430 SKSYIYEGF
+430 SKSYIYEGY
-439 ASNIFFELSSLTTDA
+439 ASNIFFELKTLLTDA

-468 ITPDQFKNVKN
+468 ITADQFKNIN
-479 LVVDLMGM
+479 NFVVDLMGM

-495 FSADDRITINTPN
+495 FSADDRIAINTPN

-557 SLLFFE
+557 SLLFYE
-563 YGNLMDISAWAAS
+563 YGSLMDISSWAAS

-585 TLNTNKLIGDMVFSK
+585 TLNTNKLLGDMVFSK
-600 IDLPVYSTAPF
+600 IELPVYSTAPF

-623 ANDAVTVAN
+623 ANDAATVAN

-673 AGASSSTGPEVRI
+673 AGGSSSTGPEVRI
-686 SGYYDAADQEAGN
+686 SGFYDAADQEAGN

-712 FVLSTIPPSPS
+712 FVLDPMIPTPS

-759 TRTLTANASG
+759 TRTLTANTPG
-769 VVLDITQTQELL
+769 GGTILDITQTQELL

-816 KQTSVSNGLVMT
+816 KQTSVSNGVVMT

-839 TTYNANSIISGTTNK
+839 TTYNANSIVSGTTSK

-869 NTSAGKPTVLISKNL
+869 NTSAGKPTVLVSKNL

-945 CQNESAYIL
+945 CQNETAYIL

-960 TQANNQGILSI
+960 TQANNQGVLSI

-982 GYNYGLQ
+982 GYNFGLQ
-989 DKQSA
+989 DKQSVF
-994 LNYKGNIWWWDNY
+994 NYKGNVWWWDNY
-1007 NKKVIKYNEQGIELV
+1007 NKKVIKYNDKGIELV
-1022 SDTFMRS
+1022 SDTYMRS
-1029 EFLTKSGAAKFA
+1029 AFLTKSGAAKFA

-1060 GYSDTLK
+1060 GYSDTLN
-1067 RWISTYA
+1067 RWISTYS

-1085 KMVLFKSGVV
+1085 KMVLFKSGIV

-1120 NSRLPVMPL
+1120 NSRLPVMPM
-1129 NVSVTHNMNV
+1129 NVSVTHDMNV

-1153 SIAISNEN
+1153 SIAITNEN
-1161 GQASAINETNF
+1161 SQTTAINETNF

-1187 KSQVR
+1187 S
-1192 FETIKEQTFTATSG
+1192 S
-1206 QTTFTITAGYTVA
+1206 
-1219 NAIIDVYINT
+1219 
-1229 VKLADD
+1229 
-1235 AYVATNGTTVVLNTG
+1235 TG
-1250 ATVGDS
+1250 G
-1256 VRIVNS
+1256 I
-1262 VDKRLIEGNY
+1262 IEGNY

-1294 SLDIEVQAIS
+1294 SLDIEIQAVS

>member
-20 LLPEGDYSSATN
+20 LLPEGDYSDATN

-80 NGATAYIYRIPS
+80 NSATAYIYRIPT

-103 THSVSVDFAPNIK
+103 THSVSTDFAPDIK
-116 VLDNCIIWN
+116 VLDNSIIWN
-125 YLGTGTPLLFSL
+125 YHGTGTPLLFSL
-137 DGWTTTVTPAIAD
+137 DGWTTTVTPALAD

-164 DKNQGSA
+164 DKIQSTP
-171 DSGLE
+171 DSGIE

-192 SGEYSVLGA
+192 SGEYSALSA

-207 AADGVSSYSFFYDL
+207 AADGVSSYSFSYDL
-221 SASPANVDFLEVY
+221 SASPTYVEYLEVY
-234 ARIGNAGIWRR
+234 ARIGNSGIWRR
-245 IDTFKKGT
+245 IDTFKKGETPT
-253 TPATPPTPDFSWTG
+253 TFSWTG

-273 DTVTTAKPFDS
+273 DIVTTGKPFDS

-324 SDYRPDTTAGT
+324 SDYRPDTTSGIY
-335 HGTYLT
+335 GTYLT
-341 ASNLTEAGISSKEL
+341 SSNLTEAGISSKEST
-355 ISTAYYKPFAN
+355 STAYYKPFAN

-387 KYVKFKTGKF
+387 KYVKFKTGRF

-407 GLNAGWAKPSWAK
+407 GLNAGWVKPSWARY
-420 FAQLVYTKNI
+420 AQLVYTKNI
-430 SKSYIYEGF
+430 SKSYIYEGY
-439 ASNIFFELSSLTTDA
+439 ASNIFFELKTLLTDA

-468 ITPDQFKNVKN
+468 ITADQFKNIN
-479 LVVDLMGM
+479 NFVVDLMGM

-495 FSADDRITINTPN
+495 FSADDRIAINTPN

-557 SLLFFE
+557 SLLFYE
-563 YGNLMDISAWAAS
+563 YGSLMDISSWAAS

-585 TLNTNKLIGDMVFSK
+585 TLNTNKLLGDMVFSK
-600 IDLPVYSTAPF
+600 IELPVYSTAPF

-623 ANDAVTVAN
+623 ANDAATVAN

-673 AGASSSTGPEVRI
+673 AGASSSTGPELRI
-686 SGYYDAADQEAGN
+686 SGYYDAADQESTN
-699 KLTINYAI
+699 KLTINYYI

-712 FVLSTIPPSPS
+712 FVLDSMIPTPS

-769 VVLDITQTQELL
+769 VVLDITQTQDLL
-781 LSAYADISAN
+781 LSAYSDISAN

-816 KQTSVSNGLVMT
+816 KQTAVSNGVVMT

-839 TTYNANSIISGTTNK
+839 TTYNANSIVSGTTSK

-869 NTSAGKPTVLISKNL
+869 NISAGKPTVLVSKNL

-945 CQNESAYIL
+945 CQNETAYIL

-960 TQANNQGILSI
+960 TQANNQGVLSI

-982 GYNYGLQ
+982 GYNFGLQ
-989 DKQSA
+989 DKQSVF
-994 LNYKGNIWWWDNY
+994 NYKGNVWWWDNY
-1007 NKKVIKYNEQGIELV
+1007 NKKVIKYNDKGIELV
-1022 SDTFMRS
+1022 SDTYMRS
-1029 EFLTKSGAAKFA
+1029 AFLTKSGAAKFA

-1060 GYSDTLK
+1060 GYSDTLN
-1067 RWISTYA
+1067 RWISTYS

-1085 KMVLFKSGVV
+1085 KMVLFKSGIV

-1120 NSRLPVMPL
+1120 NSRLPVMPM
-1129 NVSVTHNMNV
+1129 NVSVTHDMNV

-1153 SIAISNEN
+1153 SIAITNEN
-1161 GQASAINETNF
+1161 SQTTAINETNF

-1187 KSQVR
+1187 S
-1192 FETIKEQTFTATSG
+1192 S
-1206 QTTFTITAGYTVA
+1206 
-1219 NAIIDVYINT
+1219 
-1229 VKLADD
+1229 
-1235 AYVATNGTTVVLNTG
+1235 TG
-1250 ATVGDS
+1250 G
-1256 VRIVNS
+1256 I
-1262 VDKRLIEGNY
+1262 IEGNY

-1294 SLDIEVQAIS
+1294 SLDIEIQAVS

>member
-11 GLNKDVDLN
+11 GLNKDVDPN
-20 LLPEGDYSSATN
+20 LLPEGDYTAATN

-59 GSDTIKDTHQAA
+59 GSDTIKATHQAA
-71 DGQIYVLTV
+71 DGQIYVLTA
-80 NGATAYIYRIPS
+80 NGGTAYIYRIPT

-103 THSVSVDFAPNIK
+103 THSVSVDFAPDIK
-116 VLDNCIIWN
+116 VLDNSIIWN
-125 YLGTGTPLLFSL
+125 YHATGTPLLFSL
-137 DGWTTTVTPAIAD
+137 DGWTTAVVNPAIGD
-150 LKLQKRTPNNVFTI
+150 LTLVKRTPNNVFTV
-164 DKNQGSA
+164 DKNQGAA

-185 AARYQYI
+185 AGRYQYK

-207 AADGVSSYSFFYDL
+207 GADGVSSYTFTYSF
-221 SASPANVDFLEVY
+221 AGAPANAEFFELY
-234 ARIGNAGIWRR
+234 TRIGNAGIWRR
-245 IDTFKKGT
+245 IDTAKIGT
-253 TPATPPTPDFSWTG
+253 DTGLSWTG

-273 DTVTTAKPFDS
+273 DTVTTAKPFDAI
-284 VPVSAKHIEIAK
+284 PISAKHIEIAK

-319 AEVSG
+319 SELTG
-324 SDYRPDTTAGT
+324 SDYQPSTTSGT
-335 HGTYLT
+335 HATYLT
-341 ASNLTEAGISSKEL
+341 ESNLAEAGISSREL
-355 ISTAYYKPFAN
+355 VSTAYYKPFAN

-407 GLNAGWAKPSWAK
+407 GLNAGWAKPSWARY
-420 FAQLVYTKNI
+420 AQLVYTKNI

-439 ASNIFFELSSLTTDA
+439 ASNIFFELTSLETDPS
-454 TTKAVTEITTISQS
+454 TKAVTEITTISQS
-468 ITPDQFKNVKN
+468 ITADQFKNVKFM
-479 LVVDLMGM
+479 VVDLMGM
-487 FRAGYIYN
+487 FRAGLIYN

-529 GTMVNSIVP
+529 GTMSNPVIPTSR
-538 NAKNLYFEIYT
+538 NLYFEIYT

-557 SLLFFE
+557 SLLFYE
-563 YGNLMDISAWAAS
+563 YGNLMDISSWAAS

-611 IYNTSKSSPAVY
+611 IYNTTKSNPAIY
-623 ANDAVTVAN
+623 ADDAVTVAN
-632 IALTE
+632 IAFAS
-637 TMQSSLSGAGTATD
+637 TMQSSLTNPGTATD
-651 VLLIPIYTTFGANAD
+651 VFLIPTYTSFGANAD
-666 EAVFIDS
+666 EAVFINSSGVES
-673 AGASSSTGPEVRI
+673 ATGPEVRI
-686 SGYYDAADQEAGN
+686 SGFYDAGDQEAGN
-699 KLTINYAI
+699 KLIINYYI
-707 KATQT
+707 KASW
-712 FVLSTIPPSPS
+712 VLRFDNLIPPATPS
-723 GSMTWAAKS
+723 GSMRWVLTS

-739 NNSTN
+739 NNTTN
-744 VYGSAVAYGT
+744 TYGSAVVYGT
-754 EYVID
+754 EVGISDRTVTTATEGNSID
-759 TRTLTANASG
+759 E
-769 VVLDITQTQELL
+769 IITQELL
-781 LSAYADISAN
+781 LSANANISAN
-791 DKFYVQLKLT
+791 DKFYVRLKLT

-806 DVQAALINIA
+806 DIQQALINIA
-816 KQTSVSNGLVMT
+816 KQTSASNGIVMT
-828 LNGDRIKPIVS
+828 LNGDRIKPIVT
-839 TTYNANSIISGTTNK
+839 TTYNANSIISGATNK
-854 LVIRASSTATANPFW
+854 FVIRASSTATARPFW

-891 TIRYGGNYVAGTKI
+891 TIRYGGNYVPGTKI

-945 CQNESAYIL
+945 CQNESAYLL

-960 TQANNQGILSI
+960 TQANNQGVLSI

-989 DKQSA
+989 DKQSSF
-994 LNYKGNIWWWDNY
+994 NYKGNVWWWDNY
-1007 NKKVIKYNEQGIELV
+1007 NKKIVKYNEQGIELV
-1022 SDTFMRS
+1022 SDNFMRS
-1029 EFLTKSGAAKFA
+1029 AFLTKSGAARFA

-1047 TCFVSIGGETTSL
+1047 MCFVSIGSETTSL

-1067 RWISTYA
+1067 RWVSEYT
-1074 FKSDYAESYGD
+1074 FKTDFAESYGD

-1108 AGAVDSTITFTL
+1108 AAAVDSTIAFTL
-1120 NSRLPVMPL
+1120 NSRLPIMPL
-1129 NVSVTHNMNV
+1129 NVSITHDMNV
-1139 MDYSQANGVKASLL
+1139 MDYSQANGVKANLL

-1187 KSQVR
+1187 NS
-1192 FETIKEQTFTATSG
+1192 
-1206 QTTFTITAGYTVA
+1206 
-1219 NAIIDVYINT
+1219 
-1229 VKLADD
+1229 
-1235 AYVATNGTTVVLNTG
+1235 TG
-1250 ATVGDS
+1250 G
-1256 VRIVNS
+1256 
-1262 VDKRLIEGNY
+1262 LIEGNY
-1272 IVGYLNN
+1272 IISYLTL
-1279 FVVSLKDK
+1279 FTVSLKDK

-1294 SLDIEVQAIS
+1294 SLDIEVQPVS

>member
-11 GLNKDVDLN
+11 GLNKDVDPN
-20 LLPEGDYSSATN
+20 LLPEGDYTAATN

-53 TAGFNF
+53 AAGINF
-59 GSDTIKDTHQAA
+59 STHTVKETFQAA
-71 DGQIYVLTV
+71 DNQIYVLTKDST
-80 NGATAYIYRIPS
+80 TAYIYRIPT

-97 VTILSY
+97 TLILSY
-103 THSVSVDFAPNIK
+103 THSVSTDFSPDLK
-116 VLDNCIIWN
+116 VLDSNIIWN
-125 YLGTGTPLLFSL
+125 YHATGTPLLFSL
-137 DGWTTTVTPAIAD
+137 DGWSTAVTPAIED
-150 LKLQKRTPNNVFTI
+150 LKLAKRTPNNVFTVE
-164 DKNQGSA
+164 KNQGTP
-171 DSGLE
+171 DSGIE
-176 FLETRDFQF
+176 FLETKDFQF
-185 AARYQYI
+185 AGRYQYR
-192 SGEYSVLGA
+192 SGEYSALSA

-207 AADGVSSYSFFYDL
+207 GADGVSSYTFTYSFTG
-221 SASPANVDFLEVY
+221 APANAEYFELY
-234 ARIGNAGIWRR
+234 TRIGNAGIWRR
-245 IDTFKKGT
+245 IDTAKIGT
-253 TPATPPTPDFSWTG
+253 DTGLSWTG

-273 DTVTTAKPFDS
+273 DIVVTGKPFDS

-319 AEVSG
+319 AEASG
-324 SDYRPDTTAGT
+324 SDYQPSTTSGT
-335 HGTYLT
+335 YGTYLT
-341 ASNLTEAGISSKEL
+341 SSNLAEAGISSREST
-355 ISTAYYKPFAN
+355 STAYYKPFAN
-366 DSTYGIG
+366 DSTYGVG

-397 VYPILPTIRV
+397 AYPILPTIRV
-407 GLNAGWAKPSWAK
+407 GLNSGWVKPSWAK
-420 FAQLVYTKNI
+420 YAQLVYTKNI

-439 ASNIFFELSSLTTDA
+439 ASNIFFELSSFTTDA
-454 TTKAVTEITTISQS
+454 TTKAITEITTISQS
-468 ITPDQFKNVKN
+468 VTSDQLKNVKFM
-479 LVVDLMGM
+479 VVDLMGM

-495 FSADDRITINTPN
+495 FSADDRIAINTPN

-557 SLLFFE
+557 SLLFYE
-563 YGNLMDISAWAAS
+563 YGNLMDITSWSAS

-600 IDLPVYSTAPF
+600 IDLPIYSTAPF
-611 IYNTSKSSPAVY
+611 IYNVSKSSPAIY
-623 ANDAVTVAN
+623 ADDSVTVAN
-632 IALTE
+632 TALTE

-651 VLLIPIYTTFGANAD
+651 VLLIPFYTTFGTNAD

-673 AGASSSTGPEVRI
+673 SGGSSSTGPELRI
-686 SGYYDAADQEAGN
+686 SGFYDAADQESTN
-699 KLTINYAI
+699 KLTINYYI

-712 FVLSTIPPSPS
+712 FQLNSMLPTPI
-723 GSMTWAAKS
+723 GSMTWSLKS

-739 NNSTN
+739 NNTTN
-744 VYGSAVAYGT
+744 VYGSAVTYGT
-754 EYVID
+754 ENVID
-759 TRTLTANASG
+759 TRTLTSNASS
-769 VVLDITQTQELL
+769 VVLDITQTQDLL
-781 LSAYADISAN
+781 LSSYADISAN
-791 DKFYVQLKLT
+791 DKFYVQLKLS
-801 LTASG
+801 LTTSG

-816 KQTSVSNGLVMT
+816 KQTAVSNGIITT
-828 LNGDRIKPIVS
+828 LNGDRIKPVVS
-839 TTYNANSIISGTTNK
+839 TTYNANSIISGTTSK

-869 NTSAGKPTVLISKNL
+869 NTSAGKPAVLISKNL

-912 ALDSADVPIE
+912 ALDSDDVPVE
-922 NGEIVSLQRA
+922 NGEIMSLQRV
-932 SRLQGNGTMLLAL
+932 SRLQGTGNMLLAL
-945 CQNESAYIL
+945 CKNETAYVL

-960 TQANNQGILSI
+960 TQSNNQSILSI

-989 DKQSA
+989 EKQSVF
-994 LNYKGNIWWWDNY
+994 NYKGNVWWWDNY
-1007 NKKVIKYNEQGIELV
+1007 NKKVIKYNDQGIELV
-1022 SDTFMRS
+1022 SDAFMRS
-1029 EFLTKSGAAKFA
+1029 YFLTKSGDAKFA

-1047 TCFVSIGGETTSL
+1047 MCFVSIGSDTISI

-1067 RWISTYA
+1067 RWISEYS
-1074 FKSDYAESYGD
+1074 FKVDYAESYGD
-1085 KMVLFKSGVV
+1085 KMVLIKSGIV
-1095 YKSLQSGFNAFLG
+1095 YLSLQSGYNAFLG
-1108 AGAVDSTITFTL
+1108 ASAVDSVVTFTL
-1120 NSRLPVMPL
+1120 NSRLPIMPM
-1129 NVSVTHNMNV
+1129 NVSVSHDMNV

-1153 SIAISNEN
+1153 SIAITNEN

-1172 IAEDNRLYAHILRDS
+1172 IAEDNRLYAHVLRDS
-1187 KSQVR
+1187 NS
-1192 FETIKEQTFTATSG
+1192 
-1206 QTTFTITAGYTVA
+1206 
-1219 NAIIDVYINT
+1219 
-1229 VKLADD
+1229 
-1235 AYVATNGTTVVLNTG
+1235 TG
-1250 ATVGDS
+1250 G
-1256 VRIVNS
+1256 
-1262 VDKRLIEGNY
+1262 LIEGNY
-1272 IVGYLNN
+1272 IIGYLNN

-1294 SLDIEVQAIS
+1294 SLDIEIQAVS

>member
-20 LLPEGDYSSATN
+20 LLPEGDYSDATN

-53 TAGFNF
+53 AAGIDF
-59 GSDTIKDTHQAA
+59 STHTIKDTHQAA
-71 DGQIYVLTV
+71 DGQIFVLTV
-80 NGATAYIYRIPS
+80 SSATAYIYRIPT

-97 VTILSY
+97 TLILSY
-103 THSVSVDFAPNIK
+103 THSVSADFAPDIK

-125 YLGTGTPLLFSL
+125 YHGTGTPLLFCL
-137 DGWTTTVTPAIAD
+137 DGWTTAVTPAIGD
-150 LKLQKRTPNNVFTI
+150 LTLAKRTPNNVFTV
-164 DKNQGSA
+164 DKNQGTP

-192 SGEYSVLGA
+192 SGEYSALSA

-207 AADGVSSYSFFYDL
+207 AADGVSSYTFNYDL
-221 SASPANVDFLEVY
+221 SASPANVEYLEVY
-234 ARIGNAGIWRR
+234 VRIGNSGIWRR
-245 IDTFKKGT
+245 IDTFKKGDS
-253 TPATPPTPDFSWTG
+253 PTSFSWTG

-304 VDDYDVSS
+304 VDDYSVSS

-319 AEVSG
+319 SELAG
-324 SDYRPDTTAGT
+324 NGYQPDTTSGT
-335 HGTYLT
+335 YGTYLT
-341 ASNLTEAGISSKEL
+341 SSNLAEAGISSKE
-355 ISTAYYKPFAN
+355 STSVAYYKPFAN
-366 DSTYGIG
+366 DSTYGVG

-397 VYPILPTIRV
+397 AYPILPTIRV
-407 GLNAGWAKPSWAK
+407 ALNSGWVKPSWAK
-420 FAQLVYTKNI
+420 YAQLVYTKNI
-430 SKSYIYEGF
+430 SKSYIYEGY
-439 ASNIFFELSSLTTDA
+439 ASNIFFELTSFTTDA
-454 TTKAVTEITTISQS
+454 TTKAITEITTISQS
-468 ITPDQFKNVKN
+468 ITADQLKNVKN

-522 LYCKYDK
+522 IYCKYDK

-557 SLLFFE
+557 SLLFYE
-563 YGNLMDISAWAAS
+563 YGSLMDISSWSAS

-585 TLNTNKLIGDMVFSK
+585 TLNTNKLLGDMVFSK
-600 IDLPVYSTAPF
+600 IDLPVYSSAPF
-611 IYNTSKSSPAVY
+611 IYNTSKTSPAVY
-623 ANDAVTVAN
+623 ADDSATVAN
-632 IALTE
+632 IALSE

-651 VLLIPIYTTFGANAD
+651 LFLIPIYTSFGTNAD

-673 AGASSSTGPEVRI
+673 SGGASSTGPELRI
-686 SGYYDAADQEAGN
+686 SGYYDAADQESTN
-699 KLTINYAI
+699 KLTINYYV

-712 FVLSTIPPSPS
+712 FQLNGSLPSPS
-723 GSMTWAAKS
+723 GSMTWALKS

-739 NNSTN
+739 NNTTN

-754 EYVID
+754 EYVVD
-759 TRTLTANASG
+759 TRTLTSNASG
-769 VVLDITQTQELL
+769 DVLDITATQDLL
-781 LSAYADISAN
+781 LSSYADISAN
-791 DKFYVQLKLT
+791 DKFYVKLKLT

-806 DVQAALINIA
+806 DVLAALVNIA
-816 KQTSVSNGLVMT
+816 KQTSASNGIIMT
-828 LNGDRIKPIVS
+828 LNGDRIKPVVT
-839 TTYNANSIISGTTNK
+839 TTYNANSIVSGTTSK
-854 LVIRASSTATANPFW
+854 LVLRASSTATANQFW
-869 NTSAGKPTVLISKNL
+869 NTSAGKPTVLVSKNL

-912 ALDSADVPIE
+912 ALDSADVPVE
-922 NGEIVSLQRA
+922 NGEIVALHRA

-960 TQANNQGILSI
+960 TQANNQGVLSI

-994 LNYKGNIWWWDNY
+994 FNYKGNIWWWDNY

-1022 SDTFMRS
+1022 SDTYMRS

-1047 TCFVSIGGETTSL
+1047 MCFVSIGSDTFSL

-1067 RWISTYA
+1067 RWISKYT
-1074 FKSDYAESYGD
+1074 FKTDQAESYGD

-1095 YKSLQSGFNAFLG
+1095 YKSLQSGYNAFLG
-1108 AGAVDSTITFTL
+1108 ASAVDSTITFTL
-1120 NSRLPVMPL
+1120 NSRLPIMPL
-1129 NVSVTHNMNV
+1129 NVSVSHDMNV
-1139 MDYSQANGVKASLL
+1139 VDYAQSNAVKANLL
-1153 SIAISNEN
+1153 SIAISNESN
-1161 GQASAINETNF
+1161 QASAINETNF
-1172 IAEDNRLYAHILRDS
+1172 IVEDNRLYAHVLRD
-1187 KSQVR
+1187 
-1192 FETIKEQTFTATSG
+1192 TSNG
-1206 QTTFTITAGYTVA
+1206 GD
-1219 NAIIDVYINT
+1219 II
-1229 VKLADD
+1229 
-1235 AYVATNGTTVVLNTG
+1235 
-1250 ATVGDS
+1250 S
-1256 VRIVNS
+1256 
-1262 VDKRLIEGNY
+1262 GNY

-1294 SLDIEVQAIS
+1294 SLDIEIQAVS

>member
-20 LLPEGDYSSATN
+20 LLPEGDYSDATN

-53 TAGFNF
+53 AAGIDF
-59 GSDTIKDTHQAA
+59 STHTIKDTHQAA
-71 DGQIYVLTV
+71 DGQIFVLTV
-80 NGATAYIYRIPS
+80 SSATAYIYRIPT

-97 VTILSY
+97 TLILSY
-103 THSVSVDFAPNIK
+103 THSVSTDFAPDIK

-125 YLGTGTPLLFSL
+125 YHGTGTPLLFCL
-137 DGWTTTVTPAIAD
+137 DGWTTAVTPAIGD
-150 LKLQKRTPNNVFTI
+150 LTLAKRTPNNVFTV
-164 DKNQGSA
+164 DKNQGTP

-192 SGEYSVLGA
+192 SGEYSALSA

-207 AADGVSSYSFFYDL
+207 AADGVSSYTFNYDL
-221 SASPANVDFLEVY
+221 SASPANVEYLEMYV
-234 ARIGNAGIWRR
+234 RIGNSGIWRR
-245 IDTFKKGT
+245 IDTFKKGDS
-253 TPATPPTPDFSWTG
+253 PTSFSWTG

-304 VDDYDVSS
+304 VDDYSVSS

-319 AEVSG
+319 SELAG
-324 SDYRPDTTAGT
+324 NGYQPDTTSGT
-335 HGTYLT
+335 YGTYLT
-341 ASNLTEAGISSKEL
+341 SSNLAEAGISSKE
-355 ISTAYYKPFAN
+355 STSVAYYKPFAN
-366 DSTYGIG
+366 DSTYGVG

-397 VYPILPTIRV
+397 AYPILPTIRV
-407 GLNAGWAKPSWAK
+407 ALNSGWVKPSWAK
-420 FAQLVYTKNI
+420 YAQLVYTKNI
-430 SKSYIYEGF
+430 SKSYIYEGY
-439 ASNIFFELSSLTTDA
+439 ASNIFFELTSFTTDA
-454 TTKAVTEITTISQS
+454 TTKAITEITTISQS
-468 ITPDQFKNVKN
+468 ITADQLKNVKN

-522 LYCKYDK
+522 IYCKYDK

-557 SLLFFE
+557 SLLFYE
-563 YGNLMDISAWAAS
+563 YGSLMDISSWSAS

-585 TLNTNKLIGDMVFSK
+585 TLNTNKLLGDMVFSK
-600 IDLPVYSTAPF
+600 IDLPVYSSAPF
-611 IYNTSKSSPAVY
+611 IYNTSKTSPAVY
-623 ANDAVTVAN
+623 ADDSATVAN
-632 IALTE
+632 IALSE

-651 VLLIPIYTTFGANAD
+651 LFLIPVYTSFGTNAD

-673 AGASSSTGPEVRI
+673 SGGASSTGPELRI
-686 SGYYDAADQEAGN
+686 SGYYDAADQESTN
-699 KLTINYAI
+699 KLTINYYV

-712 FVLSTIPPSPS
+712 FQLNGSLPSPS
-723 GSMTWAAKS
+723 GSMTWALKS

-739 NNSTN
+739 NNTTN

-754 EYVID
+754 EYVVD
-759 TRTLTANASG
+759 TRTLTSNASG
-769 VVLDITQTQELL
+769 DVLDITATQDLL
-781 LSAYADISAN
+781 LSSYADISAN
-791 DKFYVQLKLT
+791 DKFYVKLKLT

-806 DVQAALINIA
+806 DVLAALVNIA
-816 KQTSVSNGLVMT
+816 KQTSASNGIIMT
-828 LNGDRIKPIVS
+828 LNGDRIKPVVT
-839 TTYNANSIISGTTNK
+839 TTYNANSIVSGTTSK
-854 LVIRASSTATANPFW
+854 LVLRASSTATANQFW
-869 NTSAGKPTVLISKNL
+869 NTSAGKPTVLVSKNL

-912 ALDSADVPIE
+912 ALDSADVPVE
-922 NGEIVSLQRA
+922 NGEIVALHRA

-960 TQANNQGILSI
+960 TQGNNQGILSI

-989 DKQSA
+989 DKQSSF
-994 LNYKGNIWWWDNY
+994 NYKGNIWWWDNY

-1047 TCFVSIGGETTSL
+1047 MCFVAIGSDTFSL

-1067 RWISTYA
+1067 RWISKYT
-1074 FKSDYAESYGD
+1074 FKTDHAESYGD
-1085 KMVLFKSGVV
+1085 KMVLFASGVV
-1095 YKSLQSGFNAFLG
+1095 YKSLQSGYNAFLG
-1108 AGAVDSTITFTL
+1108 ASAADSAITLTL
-1120 NSRLPVMPL
+1120 NSRLPIMPL
-1129 NVSVTHNMNV
+1129 NVSVSHDMNV
-1139 MDYSQANGVKASLL
+1139 VDYTQSNAVKANLL
-1153 SIAISNEN
+1153 SIAISNESN
-1161 GQASAINETNF
+1161 QASAINETNF
-1172 IAEDNRLYAHILRDS
+1172 IVEDNRLYAHVLRD
-1187 KSQVR
+1187 
-1192 FETIKEQTFTATSG
+1192 TSNG
-1206 QTTFTITAGYTVA
+1206 GD
-1219 NAIIDVYINT
+1219 II
-1229 VKLADD
+1229 
-1235 AYVATNGTTVVLNTG
+1235 
-1250 ATVGDS
+1250 S
-1256 VRIVNS
+1256 
-1262 VDKRLIEGNY
+1262 GNY

-1294 SLDIEVQAIS
+1294 SLDIEIQSVS

>member
-20 LLPEGDYSSATN
+20 LLPEGDYSDATN

-39 TGGAGAIKMLESIT
+39 TGGAGAIKMLESISA
-53 TAGFNF
+53 AGIDF
-59 GSDTIKDTHQAA
+59 GTDIIKDTHQAA
-71 DGQIYVLTV
+71 DGQIYVLTK
-80 NGATAYIYRIPS
+80 NGSTAYIYRIPT

-103 THSVSVDFAPNIK
+103 AHSVASDFAPDIK

-125 YLGTGTPLLFSL
+125 YHGTGTPLLFSL
-137 DGWTTTVTPAIAD
+137 DGWSTTVTPAVAD

-164 DKNQGSA
+164 DKIQGTP
-171 DSGLE
+171 DSGIE

-192 SGEYSVLGA
+192 SGEYSALGA

-207 AADGVSSYSFFYDL
+207 AADGVSSYSFYYDL
-221 SASPANVDFLEVY
+221 SASPTYVEYLEVY
-234 ARIGNAGIWRR
+234 ARIGNSGIWRR
-245 IDTFKKGT
+245 IDTFKKGSTPT
-253 TPATPPTPDFSWTG
+253 TFSWTG

-273 DTVTTAKPFDS
+273 DTVTTGKPFDS

-304 VDDYDVSS
+304 VDDYDISS

-319 AEVSG
+319 SEVSG
-324 SDYRPDTTAGT
+324 SDYRPETAGGT
-335 HGTYLT
+335 YGTYLT
-341 ASNLTEAGISSKEL
+341 SSNLLEAAISSKES

-397 VYPILPTIRV
+397 AYPILPTIRV
-407 GLNAGWAKPSWAK
+407 GLNSGWVKPSWAK
-420 FAQLVYTKNI
+420 YAQLVYTKNI

-439 ASNIFFELSSLTTDA
+439 ASNIFFELTSFTTDS
-454 TTKAVTEITTISQS
+454 TTKAITEITTISQS
-468 ITPDQFKNVKN
+468 ITADQLKNVKF

-495 FSADDRITINTPN
+495 FSADDRISINTPN

-557 SLLFFE
+557 SLLFYE
-563 YGNLMDISAWAAS
+563 YGNLMDISSWTAS
-576 TNKDISGAG
+576 TPIDVSGGG
-585 TLNTNKLIGDMVFSK
+585 TLNTNKLLGDMVFSK
-600 IDLPVYSTAPF
+600 IDLPVYSSAPF
-611 IYNTSKSSPAVY
+611 IYNTSKSSPKIY
-623 ANDAVTVAN
+623 ADDSVTVAN

-637 TMQSSLSGAGTATD
+637 TIQSSLSGEGTATD
-651 VLLIPIYTTFGANAD
+651 VLLKPYYTTFGANAD
-666 EAVFIDS
+666 EAVFID
-673 AGASSSTGPEVRI
+673 ALGGSSSTGPELRI
-686 SGYYDAADQEAGN
+686 SGYYDAADQESPN
-699 KLTINYAI
+699 KLTINYYI

-712 FVLSTIPPSPS
+712 FQLNNLLPTPM
-723 GSMTWAAKS
+723 GSMTWSLKS

-739 NNSTN
+739 DNLTN
-744 VYGSAVAYGT
+744 TYGAAVAYGT

-759 TRTLTANASG
+759 TRTLTSNASS
-769 VVLDITQTQELL
+769 VPLDITQTQDLL
-781 LSAYADISAN
+781 LSAYADIAAN
-791 DKFYVQLKLT
+791 DKFYVQLKLS

-816 KQTSVSNGLVMT
+816 KQTAVSNGVIVT
-828 LNGDRIKPIVS
+828 LNGDRIKPVVT
-839 TTYNANSIISGTTNK
+839 TTYNANSIISGTTSK
-854 LVIRASSTATANPFW
+854 LVLRASSTATANQFW
-869 NTSAGKPTVLISKNL
+869 NTSAGKPSVLVSKNL

-912 ALDSADVPIE
+912 ALDSADVPVE

-945 CQNESAYIL
+945 CQNETAYVL

-960 TQANNQGILSI
+960 TQSNNQGILSV
-971 SSNVIGTIRNL
+971 SSNVIGTVRNL

-989 DKQSA
+989 DKQSVF
-994 LNYKGNIWWWDNY
+994 NYKGNVWWWDNY
-1007 NKKVIKYNEQGIELV
+1007 NKKIIKYNEQGIELV

-1029 EFLTKSGAAKFA
+1029 YFLTKSGAAKFA

-1047 TCFVSIGGETTSL
+1047 MCFVSIGGDAYST

-1067 RWISTYA
+1067 RWIAKYD

-1085 KMVLFKSGVV
+1085 KMVLFKDSVT
-1095 YKSLQSGFNAFLG
+1095 YKSLQSGYNTFLG
-1108 AGAVDSTITFTL
+1108 ASAVDSTITFTL

-1129 NVSVTHNMNV
+1129 NVSITHDMNV
-1139 MDYSQANGVKASLL
+1139 IDYNQSNFVKSSLL
-1153 SIAISNEN
+1153 SISISNEN
-1161 GQASAINETNF
+1161 GQSSSINESNF
-1172 IAEDNRLYAHILRDS
+1172 IVEDSRLYAFILRDNLS
-1187 KSQVR
+1187 PGGL
-1192 FETIKEQTFTATSG
+1192 I
-1206 QTTFTITAGYTVA
+1206 AGDY
-1219 NAIIDVYINT
+1219 II
-1229 VKLADD
+1229 
-1235 AYVATNGTTVVLNTG
+1235 
-1250 ATVGDS
+1250 
-1256 VRIVNS
+1256 
-1262 VDKRLIEGNY
+1262 
-1272 IVGYLNN
+1272 GYLNN

-1294 SLDIEVQAIS
+1294 SLDIEIQPVS

>member
-20 LLPEGDYSSATN
+20 LLPEGDYSDATN

-53 TAGFNF
+53 AAGIDF
-59 GSDTIKDTHQAA
+59 STHTIKDTHQAA
-71 DGQIYVLTV
+71 DGQIFVLTV
-80 NGATAYIYRIPS
+80 SSATAYIYKIPT

-97 VTILSY
+97 TLILSY
-103 THSVSVDFAPNIK
+103 THSVSEDFAPDIK

-125 YLGTGTPLLFSL
+125 YHGTGTPLLFCL
-137 DGWTTTVTPAIAD
+137 DGWTTAVTPAIGD
-150 LKLQKRTPNNVFTI
+150 LTLAKRTPNNVFTV
-164 DKNQGSA
+164 DKNQGTP

-192 SGEYSVLGA
+192 SGEYSALSA

-207 AADGVSSYSFFYDL
+207 AADGVSSYTFNYDL
-221 SASPANVDFLEVY
+221 SSSPANVEYLEVY
-234 ARIGNAGIWRR
+234 VRIGNSGIWRR
-245 IDTFKKGT
+245 IDTFKKGS
-253 TPATPPTPDFSWTG
+253 TPTSFEWTG

-304 VDDYDVSS
+304 VDDYSVSS

-319 AEVSG
+319 TEVSG
-324 SDYRPDTTAGT
+324 SDYRPATASGT
-335 HGTYLT
+335 NTYGTYLT
-341 ASNLTEAGISSKEL
+341 SSNLTEASISSKE
-355 ISTAYYKPFAN
+355 STSVAYYKPFAN
-366 DSTYGIG
+366 DSTYGVG

-397 VYPILPTIRV
+397 AYPILPTIRV
-407 GLNAGWAKPSWAK
+407 GLNSGWVKPSWAK
-420 FAQLVYTKNI
+420 YAQLVYTKNI

-439 ASNIFFELSSLTTDA
+439 ASNIFFELTSFTTDA
-454 TTKAVTEITTISQS
+454 TTKAITEITTISQS
-468 ITPDQFKNVKN
+468 ITADQLKNVKN

-522 LYCKYDK
+522 IYCKYDK

-557 SLLFFE
+557 SLLFYE
-563 YGNLMDISAWAAS
+563 YGSLMDISSWTAS
-576 TNKDISGAG
+576 TPVDVSGAG
-585 TLNTNKLIGDMVFSK
+585 TLNTNKLLGDMVFSK
-600 IDLPVYSTAPF
+600 IDLPVYSSAPF
-611 IYNTSKSSPAVY
+611 IYNTSKTSPAVY
-623 ANDAVTVAN
+623 ADDSVTVAN
-632 IALTE
+632 IALSE

-651 VLLIPIYTTFGANAD
+651 LFLIPVYTSFGTNAD

-673 AGASSSTGPEVRI
+673 SGGSSSTGPELRI
-686 SGYYDAADQEAGN
+686 SGYYDAADQESTN
-699 KLTINYAI
+699 KLTINYAV

-712 FVLSTIPPSPS
+712 FQLNGSLPSPS
-723 GSMTWAAKS
+723 GSMTWSLKS

-739 NNSTN
+739 NNTTN

-754 EYVID
+754 EYVVD
-759 TRTLTANASG
+759 TRTLTSNASG
-769 VVLDITQTQELL
+769 DVLDIIATQDLL
-781 LSAYADISAN
+781 LSSYADISAN
-791 DKFYVQLKLT
+791 DKFYVKLKLT

-806 DVQAALINIA
+806 DVLAALVNIA
-816 KQTSVSNGLVMT
+816 KQTSASNGIIMT
-828 LNGDRIKPIVS
+828 LNGDRIKPVVT
-839 TTYNANSIISGTTNK
+839 TTYNANSIVSGTTSK
-854 LVIRASSTATANPFW
+854 LVLRASSTATANQFW
-869 NTSAGKPTVLISKNL
+869 NTSAGKPTVLVSKNL

-912 ALDSADVPIE
+912 ALDSADVPVE
-922 NGEIVSLQRA
+922 NGEIVALHRA

-960 TQANNQGILSI
+960 TQGNNQGILSI

-989 DKQSA
+989 DKQSSF
-994 LNYKGNIWWWDNY
+994 NYKGNIWWWDNY

-1047 TCFVSIGGETTSL
+1047 MCFVSIGSDTFSL

-1067 RWISTYA
+1067 RWISKYT
-1074 FKSDYAESYGD
+1074 FKTDHAESYGD

-1095 YKSLQSGFNAFLG
+1095 YKSLQSGYNAFLG
-1108 AGAVDSTITFTL
+1108 ASAVDSTITLTL
-1120 NSRLPVMPL
+1120 NSRLPIMPL
-1129 NVSVTHNMNV
+1129 NVSVSHDMNV
-1139 MDYSQANGVKASLL
+1139 VDYTQSNAVKANLL
-1153 SIAISNEN
+1153 SIAISNESN
-1161 GQASAINETNF
+1161 QASAINETNF
-1172 IAEDNRLYAHILRDS
+1172 IVEDNRLYAHILRD
-1187 KSQVR
+1187 
-1192 FETIKEQTFTATSG
+1192 TSNG
-1206 QTTFTITAGYTVA
+1206 GD
-1219 NAIIDVYINT
+1219 II
-1229 VKLADD
+1229 
-1235 AYVATNGTTVVLNTG
+1235 
-1250 ATVGDS
+1250 S
-1256 VRIVNS
+1256 
-1262 VDKRLIEGNY
+1262 GNY

-1294 SLDIEVQAIS
+1294 SLDIEIQSVS

>member
-11 GLNKDVDLN
+11 GLNKDVDPN
-20 LLPEGDYSSATN
+20 LLPEGDYTAATN

-53 TAGFNF
+53 AAGINF
-59 GSDTIKDTHQAA
+59 STHTVKVTYQAA
-71 DGQIYVLTV
+71 DNQIYVLTKDST
-80 NGATAYIYRIPS
+80 TAYIYRIPT

-97 VTILSY
+97 TLILSY
-103 THSVSVDFAPNIK
+103 THSVSTDFAPDLK
-116 VLDNCIIWN
+116 VLDSNIIWN
-125 YLGTGTPLLFSL
+125 YYGTGTPLLFSL
-137 DGWTTTVTPAIAD
+137 DGWSTAVTPAIED
-150 LKLQKRTPNNVFTI
+150 LRLAKRTPNNVFTVE
-164 DKNQGSA
+164 KNQSTP

-185 AARYQYI
+185 AGRYQYR

-207 AADGVSSYSFFYDL
+207 GADGVSSYTFTYSFTGAPTNAEYFELYT
-221 SASPANVDFLEVY
+221 
-234 ARIGNAGIWRR
+234 RIGNAGIWRR
-245 IDTFKKGT
+245 IDTAKIGT
-253 TPATPPTPDFSWTG
+253 DTGLSWTG

-273 DTVTTAKPFDS
+273 DAVTTGKPFDS
-284 VPVSAKHIEIAK
+284 VPISAKHIEVAK

-324 SDYRPDTTAGT
+324 SGYQPSTVSGT
-335 HGTYLT
+335 YGTYLT
-341 ASNLTEAGISSKEL
+341 TDNLAEAGISSKESV
-355 ISTAYYKPFAN
+355 STAYYKPFAN

-397 VYPILPTIRV
+397 AYPILPTIRV
-407 GLNAGWAKPSWAK
+407 GLNAGWVKPSWAK
-420 FAQLVYTKNI
+420 YAQLVYTKNI

-439 ASNIFFELSSLTTDA
+439 ASNIFFELTSLTTDA

-468 ITPDQFKNVKN
+468 ITADQFKNVKFM
-479 LVVDLMGM
+479 VVDLMGM

-529 GTMVNSIVP
+529 GTMANSVIP

-557 SLLFFE
+557 SLLFYE
-563 YGNLMDISAWAAS
+563 YGNLMDITSWSAS

-585 TLNTNKLIGDMVFSK
+585 TLNTDKLIGDMVFSK

-611 IYNTSKSSPAVY
+611 IYNTTKSSPAIY
-623 ANDAVTVAN
+623 ADDAVTVAN
-632 IALTE
+632 IGLSE
-637 TMQSSLSGAGTATD
+637 TMQSSLTNPGTATD
-651 VLLIPIYTTFGANAD
+651 VFLIPVYTSFGANAD

-673 AGASSSTGPEVRI
+673 LGSSSSTGPEVRI
-686 SGYYDAADQEAGN
+686 SGFYDAADQEAGN
-699 KLTINYAI
+699 KLTINYYI
-707 KATQT
+707 KASW
-712 FVLSTIPPSPS
+712 VLRFDNLVPPATPS
-723 GSMTWAAKS
+723 GSMSWDLTS

-739 NNSTN
+739 NNTTN
-744 VYGSAVAYGT
+744 TYGSAVVYGT
-754 EYVID
+754 EVSISDRDATVATEGNSID
-759 TRTLTANASG
+759 ET
-769 VVLDITQTQELL
+769 ITQELL
-781 LSAYADISAN
+781 LSANANISAN
-791 DKFYVQLKLT
+791 DKFYVRLKLS

-806 DVQAALINIA
+806 DIQQALINIA
-816 KQTSVSNGLVMT
+816 KQTSASNGIVMT
-828 LNGDRIKPIVS
+828 LNGDRIKPIVN
-839 TTYNANSIISGTTNK
+839 TTYNPNSIISGTTSK
-854 LVIRASSTATANPFW
+854 LVLRASSTATANQFW
-869 NTSAGKPTVLISKNL
+869 NTSAGKPAVLVSKNL

-912 ALDSADVPIE
+912 ALDSDDVPVE
-922 NGEIVSLQRA
+922 NGEIVSLQRV
-932 SRLQGNGTMLLAL
+932 SRLQGSGNMLLAL
-945 CQNESAYIL
+945 CQNETAYVL

-960 TQANNQGILSI
+960 TQSNNQSILSI

-982 GYNYGLQ
+982 GFNYGLQ
-989 DKQSA
+989 DKQSVF
-994 LNYKGNIWWWDNY
+994 NYKGNVWWWDNY
-1007 NKKVIKYNEQGIELV
+1007 NKKVIKYNDQGIELV
-1022 SDTFMRS
+1022 SDTYMRS
-1029 EFLTKSGAAKFA
+1029 HFLTKSGSAKFA

-1047 TCFVSIGGETTSL
+1047 MCFVSIGSDTTSI
-1060 GYSDTLK
+1060 GYSDVLK
-1067 RWISTYA
+1067 RWISEYS

-1085 KMVLFKSGVV
+1085 KMVIIKNGVT
-1095 YKSLQSGFNAFLG
+1095 YLSLQSGYNAFLG
-1108 AGAVDSTITFTL
+1108 SSAVDSAITFTL
-1120 NSRLPVMPL
+1120 NSGLPIMPL
-1129 NVSVTHNMNV
+1129 NVSVTHDMNV

-1153 SIAISNEN
+1153 SIAITNEN
-1161 GQASAINETNF
+1161 GQTSAINETNF

-1187 KSQVR
+1187 S
-1192 FETIKEQTFTATSG
+1192 SPG
-1206 QTTFTITAGYTVA
+1206 G
-1219 NAIIDVYINT
+1219 
-1229 VKLADD
+1229 
-1235 AYVATNGTTVVLNTG
+1235 
-1250 ATVGDS
+1250 
-1256 VRIVNS
+1256 
-1262 VDKRLIEGNY
+1262 LIEGNY
-1272 IVGYLNN
+1272 IISYLTN

-1294 SLDIEVQAIS
+1294 SLDIEVQAVS

>member
-11 GLNKDVDLN
+11 GLNKDVDPN
-20 LLPEGDYSSATN
+20 LLPEGDYTAATN

-53 TAGFNF
+53 TAGINF
-59 GSDTIKDTHQAA
+59 STHTVKVTFQAA
-71 DGQIYVLTV
+71 DNQIYVLTKDST
-80 NGATAYIYRIPS
+80 TAYIYRIPT

-97 VTILSY
+97 ALILSY
-103 THSVSVDFAPNIK
+103 THSVSTDFAPDLK
-116 VLDNCIIWN
+116 VLDSNIVWN
-125 YLGTGTPLLFSL
+125 YHATGTPLLFSL
-137 DGWTTTVTPAIAD
+137 DGWSTAVTPAIED
-150 LKLQKRTPNNVFTI
+150 LKLAKRTPNNVFTVE
-164 DKNQGSA
+164 KNQGAA

-176 FLETRDFQF
+176 FLENRDFQF
-185 AARYQYI
+185 ASRYQYR
-192 SGEYSVLGA
+192 SGEYSALGS

-207 AADGVSSYSFFYDL
+207 GADGVSSYTFTYSFTG
-221 SASPANVDFLEVY
+221 APANAEYFELY

-245 IDTFKKGT
+245 IDTAKIGT
-253 TPATPPTPDFSWTG
+253 DTGLSWTG

-273 DTVTTAKPFDS
+273 DTVTTAKPFDA
-284 VPVSAKHIEIAK
+284 VPISAKHIEVAK

-319 AEVSG
+319 SELSG
-324 SDYRPDTTAGT
+324 SDYQPSTTSGT
-335 HGTYLT
+335 YGTYLT
-341 ASNLTEAGISSKEL
+341 SSNLAEAGISSREST
-355 ISTAYYKPFAN
+355 STAYYKPFAN

-397 VYPILPTIRV
+397 AYPILPTVRV
-407 GLNAGWAKPSWAK
+407 GLNAGWVKPSWAK
-420 FAQLVYTKNI
+420 YAQLVYTKNI

-439 ASNIFFELSSLTTDA
+439 ASNIFFELNSFTTDA
-454 TTKAVTEITTISQS
+454 TTKAITEITTISQS
-468 ITPDQFKNVKN
+468 ITSDQLKNVKF

-495 FSADDRITINTPN
+495 FSADDRIAINTPN
-508 GLFDFKIDSQNDNF
+508 GLFDFKIDSQSDNF

-557 SLLFFE
+557 SLLFYE
-563 YGNLMDISAWAAS
+563 YGNLMDITSWSAS

-585 TLNTNKLIGDMVFSK
+585 TLNTNKLLGDMVFSK
-600 IDLPVYSTAPF
+600 IDLPVYSSAPF

-632 IALTE
+632 TALTE

-651 VLLIPIYTTFGANAD
+651 VLLIPVYTTFGANAD

-673 AGASSSTGPEVRI
+673 SGASSSTGPELRI
-686 SGYYDAADQEAGN
+686 SGYYDAADQESTN
-699 KLTINYAI
+699 KLTINYYV

-712 FVLSTIPPSPS
+712 FVLSSIPPSPS
-723 GSMTWAAKS
+723 GSMTWALKS

-739 NNSTN
+739 NNTTN

-759 TRTLTANASG
+759 TRTLTSNTPG
-769 VVLDITQTQELL
+769 GGTVLDITATQDLL
-781 LSAYADISAN
+781 LSSYADISAN

-816 KQTSVSNGLVMT
+816 KQTAVSNGIITT
-828 LNGDRIKPIVS
+828 LNGDRIKPVVL
-839 TTYNANSIISGTTNK
+839 TTYNANSIVSGTTSK
-854 LVIRASSTATANPFW
+854 LVLRASSTATANPFW
-869 NTSAGKPTVLISKNL
+869 NTSAGKPTVLVSKNL

-912 ALDSADVPIE
+912 ALDSDDVPVE
-922 NGEIVSLQRA
+922 NGEITSLQRV
-932 SRLQGNGTMLLAL
+932 SRLQGSGNMLLAL
-945 CQNESAYIL
+945 CQNEAAYVL

-960 TQANNQGILSI
+960 TQSNNQSILSI
-971 SSNVIGTIRNL
+971 SSNIIGTIRNL
-982 GYNYGLQ
+982 GFNYGLQ
-989 DKQSA
+989 EKQSVF
-994 LNYKGNIWWWDNY
+994 NYKGNVWWWDNY

-1022 SDTFMRS
+1022 SDVYMRS
-1029 EFLTKSGAAKFA
+1029 YFLTKSGNAKFA

-1047 TCFVSIGGETTSL
+1047 MCFVSIGSDTTSI

-1067 RWISTYA
+1067 RWISEYS
-1074 FKSDYAESYGD
+1074 FKADYAESYGD
-1085 KMVLFKSGVV
+1085 KMLIIKNGVA
-1095 YKSLQSGFNAFLG
+1095 YLSLQSGYNAFLG
-1108 AGAVDSTITFTL
+1108 AAAVDSTITFTL
-1120 NSRLPVMPL
+1120 NSGLPIMPL
-1129 NVSVTHNMNV
+1129 NVSVTHDMNV
-1139 MDYSQANGVKASLL
+1139 MDYSQDNGVKASLL

-1187 KSQVR
+1187 S
-1192 FETIKEQTFTATSG
+1192 S
-1206 QTTFTITAGYTVA
+1206 
-1219 NAIIDVYINT
+1219 
-1229 VKLADD
+1229 
-1235 AYVATNGTTVVLNTG
+1235 TG
-1250 ATVGDS
+1250 G
-1256 VRIVNS
+1256 
-1262 VDKRLIEGNY
+1262 LISGNY
-1272 IVGYLNN
+1272 IIGYLNN

-1294 SLDIEVQAIS
+1294 SLDIEVQAVS

>member
-11 GLNKDVDLN
+11 GLNKDVDPN
-20 LLPEGDYSSATN
+20 LLPEGDYTAATN

-53 TAGFNF
+53 AAGINF
-59 GSDTIKDTHQAA
+59 STHTVKEAFQAA
-71 DGQIYVLTV
+71 DNQIYVLTKDST
-80 NGATAYIYRIPS
+80 TAYIYRIPT

-97 VTILSY
+97 TLILSY
-103 THSVSVDFAPNIK
+103 THSVTTDFSPDLK
-116 VLDNCIIWN
+116 VLDSNIIWN
-125 YLGTGTPLLFSL
+125 YHATGTPLLFSL
-137 DGWTTTVTPAIAD
+137 DGWSTAVTPAIED
-150 LKLQKRTPNNVFTI
+150 LKLAKRTPNNVFTVE
-164 DKNQGSA
+164 KNQGTP
-171 DSGLE
+171 DSGIE
-176 FLETRDFQF
+176 FLETKDFQF
-185 AARYQYI
+185 AGRYQYR
-192 SGEYSVLGA
+192 SGEYSALSA

-207 AADGVSSYSFFYDL
+207 GADGVSSYTFAYSFTG
-221 SASPANVDFLEVY
+221 APANAEYFELY
-234 ARIGNAGIWRR
+234 TRIGNAGIWRR
-245 IDTFKKGT
+245 IDTAKIGT
-253 TPATPPTPDFSWTG
+253 DTGLSWTG

-273 DTVTTAKPFDS
+273 DIVVTGKPFDS

-319 AEVSG
+319 AELLTEPP
-324 SDYRPDTTAGT
+324 SDYRPETASGT
-335 HGTYLT
+335 YGTYLT
-341 ASNLTEAGISSKEL
+341 SSNLLETAISSREST
-355 ISTAYYKPFAN
+355 STAYYKPFAN
-366 DSTYGIG
+366 DSTYGVG

-397 VYPILPTIRV
+397 AYPILPTIRV
-407 GLNAGWAKPSWAK
+407 GLNAGWVKPSWAK
-420 FAQLVYTKNI
+420 YAQLVYTKNI

-439 ASNIFFELSSLTTDA
+439 ASNIFFELSSFTTDA
-454 TTKAVTEITTISQS
+454 TTKAITEITTISQS
-468 ITPDQFKNVKN
+468 ITADQLKNVKF

-487 FRAGYIYN
+487 FRAGHIYN
-495 FSADDRITINTPN
+495 FSADDRISINTPN

-538 NAKNLYFEIYT
+538 NSKNLYFEIYT

-557 SLLFFE
+557 SLLFYE
-563 YGNLMDISAWAAS
+563 YGNLMDITSWTAS
-576 TNKDISGAG
+576 TPIDVSGAG

-600 IDLPVYSTAPF
+600 IDLPVYSSAPF

-623 ANDAVTVAN
+623 ADDAVTVAN

-651 VLLIPIYTTFGANAD
+651 VLLVPFYTTFGANAD
-666 EAVFIDS
+666 EAVFID
-673 AGASSSTGPEVRI
+673 ALGGSSSTGPEVRI
-686 SGYYDAADQEAGN
+686 SGFYDAADQESTN
-699 KLTINYAI
+699 KLTINYYI

-712 FVLSTIPPSPS
+712 FQLSSIPPSPS
-723 GSMTWAAKS
+723 GSMTWTLKS

-739 NNSTN
+739 NNTTN
-744 VYGSAVAYGT
+744 VYGSAVTYGT
-754 EYVID
+754 ENVID
-759 TRTLTANASG
+759 TRTLTSNASS
-769 VVLDITQTQELL
+769 VPLDITQTQEIL
-781 LSAYADISAN
+781 LSSYADIAAN
-791 DKFYVQLKLT
+791 DKFYVQLKLS

-816 KQTSVSNGLVMT
+816 KQTAVSNGAVMT
-828 LNGDRIKPIVS
+828 LNGDRIKPVVS
-839 TTYNANSIISGTTNK
+839 TTYNANSIVSGTTSK
-854 LVIRASSTATANPFW
+854 LVLRASSTTTANPFW
-869 NTSAGKPTVLISKNL
+869 NTSAGKPAVLISKNL

-912 ALDSADVPIE
+912 ALDSDDVPVE
-922 NGEIVSLQRA
+922 NGEIMSLQRV
-932 SRLQGNGTMLLAL
+932 SRLQGTGNMLLAL
-945 CQNESAYIL
+945 CKNETAYVL

-960 TQANNQGILSI
+960 TQSNNQSILSI

-989 DKQSA
+989 EKQSVF
-994 LNYKGNIWWWDNY
+994 NYKGNVWWWDNY

-1022 SDTFMRS
+1022 SDNFMRS
-1029 EFLTKSGAAKFA
+1029 HFLTKSGDAKFA

-1047 TCFVSIGGETTSL
+1047 MCFVSIGSDTNSI

-1067 RWISTYA
+1067 RWVSEYS
-1074 FKSDYAESYGD
+1074 FKVDYAESYGD
-1085 KMVLFKSGVV
+1085 KMVLVKDGVV
-1095 YKSLQSGFNAFLG
+1095 HLSLQSGYNAFLG
-1108 AGAVDSTITFTL
+1108 AAAVDSTITFTL
-1120 NSRLPVMPL
+1120 NSRLPIMPM
-1129 NVSVTHNMNV
+1129 NVSVSHDMNV

-1153 SIAISNEN
+1153 SIAITNEN

-1172 IAEDNRLYAHILRDS
+1172 IAEDNRLYAHVLRDS
-1187 KSQVR
+1187 NS
-1192 FETIKEQTFTATSG
+1192 
-1206 QTTFTITAGYTVA
+1206 
-1219 NAIIDVYINT
+1219 
-1229 VKLADD
+1229 
-1235 AYVATNGTTVVLNTG
+1235 TG
-1250 ATVGDS
+1250 G
-1256 VRIVNS
+1256 
-1262 VDKRLIEGNY
+1262 LIEGNY
-1272 IVGYLNN
+1272 IIGYLNN

-1294 SLDIEVQAIS
+1294 SLDIEIQAVS

>member
-11 GLNKDVDLN
+11 GLNKDVDPN
-20 LLPEGDYSSATN
+20 LLPEGDYTAATN

-59 GSDTIKDTHQAA
+59 GSDTIKDTFQAA

-80 NGATAYIYRIPS
+80 NGATAYIYRIPI

-103 THSVSVDFAPNIK
+103 AHSVIVDFDPDIK

-125 YLGTGTPLLFSL
+125 YHATGTPLLFSL
-137 DGWTTTVTPAIAD
+137 DGWTTTVVNPAIGD
-150 LKLQKRTPNNVFTI
+150 LTLAKRTPNNVFTI
-164 DKNQGSA
+164 DKNQGAA

-185 AARYQYI
+185 AGRYQYK

-207 AADGVSSYSFFYDL
+207 GADGVSSYTFTYSFTGAPTNAEFFELYT
-221 SASPANVDFLEVY
+221 
-234 ARIGNAGIWRR
+234 RIGNAGVWRR
-245 IDTFKKGT
+245 IDTAKIGT
-253 TPATPPTPDFSWTG
+253 DTGLSWTG

-273 DTVTTAKPFDS
+273 DTVTTAKPFDA

-304 VDDYDVSS
+304 VDDYNVSS

-319 AEVSG
+319 SELTG
-324 SDYRPDTTAGT
+324 SDYQPSTTSGT
-335 HGTYLT
+335 HATYLT
-341 ASNLTEAGISSKEL
+341 ESNLAEAGISSREL
-355 ISTAYYKPFAN
+355 VSTAYYKPFAN

-387 KYVKFKTGKF
+387 KYIKFKTGKF

-407 GLNAGWAKPSWAK
+407 GLNAGWVKPSWARY
-420 FAQLVYTKNI
+420 AQLVYTKNI

-439 ASNIFFELSSLTTDA
+439 ASNIFFELTSLQTDPI
-454 TTKAVTEITTISQS
+454 TKAVTEITTISQS
-468 ITPDQFKNVKN
+468 ITADQFKNVKFM
-479 LVVDLMGM
+479 VVDLMGM

-495 FSADDRITINTPN
+495 FSVDDRITINTPN
-508 GLFDFKIDSQNDNF
+508 GLFDFKIDSQSDNF

-529 GTMVNSIVP
+529 GTMSNPVIP
-538 NAKNLYFEIYT
+538 TTRNLYFEIYT

-557 SLLFFE
+557 SLLFYE
-563 YGNLMDISAWAAS
+563 YGNLMDISSWAAS

-611 IYNTSKSSPAVY
+611 IYNTTKSNPKVY
-623 ANDAVTVAN
+623 LENATTIAN
-632 IALTE
+632 IAFAAE
-637 TMQSSLSGAGTATD
+637 PQMQSSLSNPGTATD
-651 VLLIPIYTTFGANAD
+651 VFSIPTYTSFGNKNED
-666 EAVFIDS
+666 EAVFINSSGVES
-673 AGASSSTGPEVRI
+673 ATGPEVRI
-686 SGYYDAADQEAGN
+686 SGFYDFGDQEPGN
-699 KLTINYAI
+699 KLTINYYI
-707 KATQT
+707 KAAW
-712 FVLSTIPPSPS
+712 VLRLNPANSSSTKGATIE
-723 GSMTWAAKS
+723 WALTS

-739 NNSTN
+739 NNITNAYEAAVTYGAPVGISERTVSTP
-744 VYGSAVAYGT
+744 T
-754 EYVID
+754 EGNSINEIVTQDLILSD
-759 TRTLTANASG
+759 KAN
-769 VVLDITQTQELL
+769 
-781 LSAYADISAN
+781 ISAN
-791 DKFYVQLKLT
+791 DKFYVRLKLT
-801 LTASG
+801 FTASENNAG
-806 DVQAALINIA
+806 DLLQGLVNFT
-816 KQTSVSNGLVMT
+816 KQTSVSNGIVMT
-828 LNGDRIKPIVS
+828 LNGDRIKPIVT
-839 TTYNANSIISGTTNK
+839 TTYNANSIISGATNK
-854 LVIRASSTATANPFW
+854 FVIRASSTATARPFW
-869 NTSAGKPTVLISKNL
+869 NTSAGKPTVLVSKNL

-912 ALDSADVPIE
+912 ALDSDDVPVE
-922 NGEIVSLQRA
+922 NGEITSLQRV
-932 SRLQGNGTMLLAL
+932 SRLQGSGNMLLAL
-945 CQNESAYIL
+945 CQNEAAYLL

-960 TQANNQGILSI
+960 TQSNNQSILSI

-994 LNYKGNIWWWDNY
+994 FNYKGNIWWWDNY
-1007 NKKVIKYNEQGIELV
+1007 NKKVVKYNEQGIELV
-1022 SDTFMRS
+1022 SDTYMRS
-1029 EFLTKSGAAKFA
+1029 EFLTKSGNAKFA

-1067 RWISTYA
+1067 RWVSTYS
-1074 FKSDYAESYGD
+1074 FKTDFAESYGD
-1085 KMVLFKSGVV
+1085 KMVLFKNGIV

-1108 AGAVDSTITFTL
+1108 AAAVDSTITFTL
-1120 NSRLPVMPL
+1120 NSRLPIMPL
-1129 NVSVTHNMNV
+1129 NVSVSHNMNV
-1139 MDYSQANGVKASLL
+1139 MDYSQANGVKANLL

-1187 KSQVR
+1187 NS
-1192 FETIKEQTFTATSG
+1192 
-1206 QTTFTITAGYTVA
+1206 
-1219 NAIIDVYINT
+1219 
-1229 VKLADD
+1229 
-1235 AYVATNGTTVVLNTG
+1235 TG
-1250 ATVGDS
+1250 G
-1256 VRIVNS
+1256 
-1262 VDKRLIEGNY
+1262 LIEGNY
-1272 IVGYLNN
+1272 IVSYLTL
-1279 FVVSLKDK
+1279 FTVSLKDK

-1294 SLDIEVQAIS
+1294 SLDIEVQPVS